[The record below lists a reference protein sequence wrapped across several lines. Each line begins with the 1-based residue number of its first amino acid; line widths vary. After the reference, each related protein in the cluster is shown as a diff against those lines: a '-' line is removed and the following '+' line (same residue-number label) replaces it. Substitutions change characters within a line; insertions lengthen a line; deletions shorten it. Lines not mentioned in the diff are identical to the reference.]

1 MANKKINISLGISAD
16 LNDFQKKI
24 EKLQSEFDQV
34 KFSDLSSEK
43 ISKVFDN
50 IQSRLK
56 KLQELTDKSPSLLGK
71 TDYKQAEK
79 EVGNLQTDISKLVRE
94 IQQLDTASK
103 EGKLK
108 ILPKGEQERLEKL
121 NEATK
126 KYLKTLSQESKRL
139 EDLEKKQNRLKQA
152 KSALAQLEQ
161 TKKSAKSKTPVDDRW
176 LKGKNTQLAKLQE
189 TLAVQKQTEEAVQ
202 SVYKAQGL
210 KGKKIGDTE
219 VNINGTITSLNKIR
233 EEAGETATKIAEMEQ
248 RIQQYI
254 SKSDLSQLNQ
264 DIKTQNDLIG
274 KLEEEIG
281 NLQTDNPTTALK
293 KLKTALEQAGVSME
307 DIGDLT
313 KKEDIEA
320 WLNNLN
326 TSALEKFRNGLQGV
340 EKATGEVQPELEKM
354 GKAVRD
360 SADDF
365 DAAER
370 AAQDLSTLKYQLM
383 DFFSVT
389 GAIQLFRRAIQ
400 SAFET
405 VKELDA
411 AMTEIAVVSDFSV
424 NDMWAQLP
432 RFTEQANE
440 LGMAIKDTYAATTL
454 YVQQG
459 LDLDKSMK
467 LATETLKMAAVAG
480 MDAANATD
488 AMTAALRGF
497 NMELDE
503 TSAKRINDVY
513 SELAAITASDTQ
525 EISTAMTKT
534 ASIAHSVNMEFE
546 TTAAFL
552 AQGIETTRE
561 AAETI
566 GTMLKT
572 VIGRFSEVKS
582 LYTEGQLTGQDEEGE
597 TIDVNKVQTALR
609 AAGISMNEF
618 LAGNEGLD
626 QVFLR
631 LSQRWNDLDILT
643 QRYIATQAAGSRQQS
658 RFIAIMQDYAKT
670 TELVNAAYDSTG
682 SGQRQFEKTLDSLAA
697 KLTKLKNAWDQF
709 TMGLA
714 NNEIIGVAVTL
725 LTDLLTAINGIIDG
739 ISGGNGLIKSVVT
752 LGAAFAG
759 LKAGGAIIDKILRTG
774 FIQRKIDAFNGNI
787 NSSSTTTTNANSIVQ
802 TRTFIQNGKT
812 SAKNWVQG
820 WKSAGGV
827 GGKKDFLVSS
837 FSNSLNKVGQS
848 FSVFS
853 SDIEKNLQNQVYSGL
868 GDISK
873 GIDKKLLGKDFSE
886 LNSLSAQLKL
896 GKISAEDFQNQLVTW
911 GVKEQEAA
919 KITKDYTN
927 QIALQQEKMQSLSQ
941 TGMALG
947 MSFTILGG
955 VISSVIPGA
964 EEFGKVLQTVGAAL
978 MGISMA
984 LPVVE
989 KGITWLSGVS
999 GVASKTLNIYVAAF
1013 AAIVA
1018 AVVAIVS
1025 LIKKNS
1031 PEAQLEKASK
1041 ATEKAKEMAEG
1052 TAQAYD
1058 DLLSKKSEFD
1068 KLTTSLETLT
1078 QGTLEWRKA
1087 LAEANNEVINL
1098 QKEFP
1103 ELEVSVDKATGQLK
1117 IDNWADVLEAQ
1128 AERVEATNKQLTM
1141 AQINENNKRLELTK
1155 KGIRSDK
1162 ELTPDEKASKQEA
1175 EKMKTES
1182 TNVALISSLISKY
1195 QTKANEGILQNL
1207 AETIFKDM
1215 TYEVE
1220 VKDARANGSNKS
1232 KVNTAHKETR
1242 TSNVYESKVNA
1253 EANKAVNSLSASQ
1266 RKTKAEEVF
1275 GKDAIANMKD
1285 EEIKSA
1291 LRDYEKGVAI
1301 ENITKKVAN
1310 LTPNQQELLNRI
1322 QGTYTGTKSGWN
1334 TAKEKI
1340 FSDEDAKIIQDILGL
1355 DNIQAVFDMAK
1366 SGTEAISANIKDIE
1380 TQFNEL
1386 GEDYSGS
1393 FLDQFSADNLSNIA
1407 SQVDEMS
1414 IKNAKAYLDA
1424 YSEALDGVKKE
1435 DKARLDNYL
1444 SSIDLSDAVQVFD
1457 AKEFMKNL
1465 GMDETQIEK
1474 FWATANAAVEPY
1486 ITSLEQV
1493 QSLNE
1498 RISKL
1503 GEVRNLVENG
1513 EKTFSSSNKES
1524 LVSAGF
1530 ADSDF
1535 LQTGIDEWTYIGKD
1549 NNDLLRQINE
1559 KVAQI
1564 GEHIVGNL
1572 QDSVER
1578 GKAYGTIIENNDK
1591 LGKNLATLAENGY
1604 EGTSFKSY
1612 ELKGMAELLGIAVEN
1627 LSDEGI
1633 AKKLIDAYNMYKNL
1647 GENEEA
1653 VRKELVNNASR
1664 QYDLTGDFGTF
1675 TGDLTTDEQDKII
1688 TAQLN
1693 KYNGAMEYYNKL
1705 VEEANYEGEH
1715 LSVQLADQ
1723 AIQLF
1728 KLQNQYKKTAGSID
1742 NYKDVLL
1749 QGESAG
1755 TDYYNALATTKTE
1768 LSTLFNVDKKLITDD
1783 FIQQYTQDIYNLA
1796 EGGEVGTQAFQ
1807 NLWEAMKQIKLDS
1820 MVEGL
1825 DFFIKDGKDVID
1837 DFSNWIEGLDPTI
1850 GIGTELSTE
1859 GLESGLVL
1867 LAQQAYNAGKDVQ
1880 TALAP
1885 AIAMLEELTGT
1896 KINVQYEEE
1905 EFDSGGRYISAKS
1918 MEGLLAQGW
1927 HVGKG
1932 GKLVRT
1938 KAITAVSASKAG
1950 SPYDKFVAP
1959 SVSSSGKSSSSGSSG
1974 SSGSEK
1980 KESTWEN
1987 PYDKLYNL
1995 TEEINEALRRREKLE
2010 KEYDRILE
2018 RRGSTFREL
2027 RKNYNAQ
2034 LQSLQK
2040 EIALQNQL
2048 RAGRLAQLNALSS
2061 ETYKGQDSDGNELIK
2076 SFADWGVTKYGSYN
2090 PNTGLLKIDWDAIDA
2105 VKDENLG
2112 SAIEAYISRL
2122 EELQGQ
2128 IEDIDTQIEDFKD
2141 KVTELQKEG
2150 MQDYLDFEQKVYD
2163 AIVNQQQQLI
2173 DNYQDLS
2180 DKINDSNSKILD
2192 SIQRSIDLQ
2201 RQIRDNTKTEEDIN
2215 EKEARLAY
2223 LRQDTSNGNLLEIKQ
2238 LEEEL
2243 ADDRQN
2249 YEDNLIDQQLERLTQ
2264 QNDDA
2269 QTARERQIDLMQKQL
2284 DYASKNG
2291 DFWNQTYDLLTSAF
2305 TESGEINLAS
2315 QVWELLK
2322 KDEGW
2327 KGMSKFGQLN
2337 WQEEISKAILAA
2349 SHGYANWNMYKAKEI
2364 DKNLVTSNGISLHY
2378 NGSNWVDSKGNIYN
2392 GVDYDSKIGGFTYSG
2407 MTKAPTPSG
2416 GGSSSS
2422 SGGRGAFSI
2431 GSRVK
2436 ADPNAI
2442 IYADS
2447 YGGGG
2452 GSQYYRN
2459 DPIYT
2464 ILDENNGYYLTRYHG
2479 VSGGYTGW
2487 FRKKDLTP
2495 YKTGGIA
2502 DFTGPAW
2509 LDGTKS
2515 NPELILNAR
2524 DTENFIAL
2532 KDILSSIMDRKGL
2545 QNNTQSVGD
2554 MYFNIDINVDEIS
2567 NDYDVEDLSKKI
2579 KQELTDS
2586 AMYRNVNLVNFIR

>member
-1 MANKKINISLGISAD
+1 MADKKINISLGISAD

-56 KLQELTDKSPSLLGK
+56 KLQELSDKSPSLLGK

-152 KSALAQLEQ
+152 QSALAQLEQ
-161 TKKSAKSKTPVDDRW
+161 TEKSAKSKRQVADSW
-176 LKGKNTQLAKLQE
+176 LKGLNTQLAKKQE
-189 TLAVQKQTEEAVQ
+189 TLAAQKQTEEAVQ
-202 SVYKAQGL
+202 SIYKAQGL

-219 VNINGTITSLNKIR
+219 VNINGTVTSLNQIR
-233 EEAGETATKIAEMEQ
+233 KEAGETATKIAEMEQ
-248 RIQQYI
+248 KIQQYI
-254 SKSDLSQLNQ
+254 SNSDFNQLNQ
-264 DIKTQNDLIG
+264 DIQAQKDLIV
-274 KLEEEIG
+274 KLKEEIG
-281 NLQTDNPTTALK
+281 KLQTDNSATALK

-320 WLNNLN
+320 WLSNLN
-326 TSALEKFRNGLQGV
+326 TSALEKFRSGLQGV
-340 EKATGEVQPELEKM
+340 KKATGEVQPELEKM
-354 GKAVRD
+354 GQSVRD

-459 LDLDKSMK
+459 LNLDKSMK

-503 TSAKRINDVY
+503 TSAQRVNDVY

-582 LYTEGQLTGQDEEGE
+582 LYTKGQLTGQDEEGE

-670 TELVNAAYDSTG
+670 TELVNAAYNSTG
-682 SGQRQFEKTLDSLAA
+682 SGQKQFEKTLDSLAS

-714 NNEIIGVAVTL
+714 NNEIIGAAVTL
-725 LTDLLTAINGIIDG
+725 LTGFLKAINGIIDG
-739 ISGGNGLIKSVVT
+739 ISGGNGLIKSVIT

-787 NSSSTTTTNANSIVQ
+787 SSSSTSTTTANSIVQ
-802 TRTFIQNGKT
+802 TRSFIQNGKA
-812 SAKNWVQG
+812 SAKNWIQG

-853 SDIEKNLQNQVYSGL
+853 SSMEKNLQNQVYSGL

-941 TGMALG
+941 TGIALG
-947 MSFTILGG
+947 MSLTILGG
-955 VISSVIPGA
+955 VISSAIPEA

-989 KGITWLSGVS
+989 KGITWLSGVLN
-999 GVASKTLNIYVAAF
+999 VASKTLNIYVAAF
-1013 AAIVA
+1013 AAVVTAVIVIA
-1018 AVVAIVS
+1018 T

-1031 PEAQLEKASK
+1031 PEAQLEKAAKATKKAQTAADEVSK
-1041 ATEKAKEMAEG
+1041 A
-1052 TAQAYD
+1052 YD
-1058 DLLSKKSEFD
+1058 ELTSKKGNLD
-1068 KLTTSLETLT
+1068 KLNTSLETLT
-1078 QGTLEWRKA
+1078 QGSLEWKKA
-1087 LAEANNEVINL
+1087 LLEVNNEILNL
-1098 QKEFP
+1098 KSQFP
-1103 ELEVSVDKATGQLK
+1103 ELEIAIDEATGKMSVSNWGDILKKQQEYLQSAQDNLIMTTLKQNKRQLEDDKQEIQNNKKLTEEQKKNQIEYKQASYTLSNKAQLQSLTAGGKNEAVSSFANLVLKDNLYDKDKDEHYSILDKYSSNAKSNIDTKYNSKAKRKTRYEELYGVGSAKNKDDSEIKEALINQSTMEQYRNQAEKISRLSDTNQTLVSAFSGNYTLNPEEMKKLLSTNISEKDKEAIAEALGVTPKQIEGMMGNARIEVFKGIKTLYKPFTDKK
-1117 IDNWADVLEAQ
+1117 IDTNLLSDLSYSQIQVLGDQVGE
-1128 AERVEATNKQLTM
+1128 M
-1141 AQINENNKRLELTK
+1141 
-1155 KGIRSDK
+1155 
-1162 ELTPDEKASKQEA
+1162 
-1175 EKMKTES
+1175 
-1182 TNVALISSLISKY
+1182 
-1195 QTKANEGILQNL
+1195 
-1207 AETIFKDM
+1207 
-1215 TYEVE
+1215 
-1220 VKDARANGSNKS
+1220 
-1232 KVNTAHKETR
+1232 
-1242 TSNVYESKVNA
+1242 
-1253 EANKAVNSLSASQ
+1253 
-1266 RKTKAEEVF
+1266 
-1275 GKDAIANMKD
+1275 
-1285 EEIKSA
+1285 
-1291 LRDYEKGVAI
+1291 
-1301 ENITKKVAN
+1301 
-1310 LTPNQQELLNRI
+1310 
-1322 QGTYTGTKSGWN
+1322 
-1334 TAKEKI
+1334 
-1340 FSDEDAKIIQDILGL
+1340 SDENATRYIEAF
-1355 DNIQAVFDMAK
+1355 N
-1366 SGTEAISANIKDIE
+1366 EAISGSKLE
-1380 TQFNEL
+1380 ENEQKQL
-1386 GEDYSGS
+1386 
-1393 FLDQFSADNLSNIA
+1393 
-1407 SQVDEMS
+1407 
-1414 IKNAKAYLDA
+1414 K
-1424 YSEALDGVKKE
+1424 
-1435 DKARLDNYL
+1435 NYL
-1444 SSIDLSDAVQVFD
+1444 SSIDLSDAVQVLD
-1457 AKEFMKNL
+1457 AKDFMKNL
-1465 GMDETQIEK
+1465 GMDEAQIEK
-1474 FWATANAAVEPY
+1474 FWATANTAVKPY

-1503 GEVRNLVENG
+1503 GGVRSLVENG
-1513 EKTFSSSNKES
+1513 EKTFSSSDKEN
-1524 LVSAGF
+1524 LVSTGF

-1549 NNDLLRQINE
+1549 SNDLLRQIDE
-1559 KVAQI
+1559 KVEQI
-1564 GEHIVGNL
+1564 EGTIVGGL
-1572 QDSVER
+1572 QESI
-1578 GKAYGTIIENNDK
+1578 KAGEEYQPIIESDK
-1591 LGKNLATLAENGY
+1591 ELRDDLELLKENGL
-1604 EGTSFKSY
+1604 EGTTFGENDGKR
-1612 ELKGMAELLGIAVEN
+1612 LKEMAEQLGIDITN
-1627 LSDEGI
+1627 LSVEGI
-1633 AKKLIDAYNMYKNL
+1633 ANKLIDAIKMVDNL
-1647 GENEEA
+1647 ASNKEA
-1653 VRKELVNNASR
+1653 VQSEQLNAASR
-1664 QYDLTGDFGTF
+1664 QYDLTGNFGIF
-1675 TGDLTTDEQDKII
+1675 TGKLTEDEQITI
-1688 TAQLN
+1688 MTAQLN
-1693 KYNGAMEYYNKL
+1693 KYNGAMEYYNQLKEKAGIDSDEFNL
-1705 VEEANYEGEH
+1705 K
-1715 LSVQLADQ
+1715 LADE
-1723 AIQLF
+1723 AVQLF
-1728 KLQNQYKKTAGSID
+1728 KLRKQYDKTAESID
-1742 NYKDVLL
+1742 GYRDVLL
-1749 QGESAG
+1749 QGKSAG
-1755 TDYYNALATTKTE
+1755 TEYYNALATAKTD
-1768 LSTLFNVDKKLITDD
+1768 LSTLFNVNKRLITDD
-1783 FIQQYTQDIYNLA
+1783 FIQQYAQDIYNLA
-1796 EGGEVGTQAFQ
+1796 EGGEAGAQAFN
-1807 NLWEAMKQIKLDS
+1807 NLNEALGHLAWEQA
-1820 MVEGL
+1820 
-1825 DFFIKDGKDVID
+1825 
-1837 DFSNWIEGLDPTI
+1837 SNNLKKAVGSSLEDIGFNVDQLVQYIEDLDPTLEVKYFSDTSPLI
-1850 GIGTELSTE
+1850 NLFSQIITSANQANKDAMAALNPLLLSIE
-1859 GLESGLVL
+1859 
-1867 LAQQAYNAGKDVQ
+1867 K
-1880 TALAP
+1880 
-1885 AIAMLEELTGT
+1885 LTGV
-1896 KINVQYEEE
+1896 KINLDYTYEYASPNVRSQAQ
-1905 EFDSGGRYISAKS
+1905 FDKAKAS
-1918 MEGLLAQGW
+1918 FEAQGW
-1927 HVGKG
+1927 EDIGNGMFRRVTGIKSS
-1932 GKLVRT
+1932 L
-1938 KAITAVSASKAG
+1938 SS
-1950 SPYDKFVAP
+1950 Y
-1959 SVSSSGKSSSSGSSG
+1959 SSSGGSSLEGAIIPSRNNSSGSSG
-1974 SSGSEK
+1974 SSSSEK

-2090 PNTGLLKIDWDAIDA
+2090 PNTGLLKIDWDAIDS

-2173 DNYQDLS
+2173 DDYQDLS

-2201 RQIRDNTKTEEDIN
+2201 RQIRDNTQTEEDIN

-2291 DFWNQTYDLLTSAF
+2291 DFWNQTYDLLTNAF

-2364 DKNLVTSNGISLHY
+2364 DKNLVTSDGLSLHY
-2378 NGSNWVDSKGNIYN
+2378 NGSNWVDNKGNIYS

-2416 GGSSSS
+2416 GGSSSG
-2422 SGGRGAFSI
+2422 SGGSGAFSI

-2436 ADPNAI
+2436 ADPDAV

-2487 FRKKDLTP
+2487 FRKKDLTA

-2515 NPELILNAR
+2515 SPELILNAR

-2554 MYFNIDINVDEIS
+2554 MYFNIDINVDELS

>member
-1 MANKKINISLGISAD
+1 MDKKIRISLDINTELGNIQSKMSQLQQQ
-16 LNDFQKKI
+16 LNKVQ
-24 EKLQSEFDQV
+24 LNGLSGRALV
-34 KFSDLSSEK
+34 SD
-43 ISKVFDN
+43 FDN
-50 IQSRLK
+50 IQNRIG
-56 KLQELTDKSPSLLGK
+56 KLQELADRPLTVKSDFSK
-71 TDYKQAEK
+71 AEK
-79 EVGNLQTDISKLVRE
+79 ETLSIQTAIKKLTKEVEQLQTASNKKKLELLPNDQKQKIEKANSALSTYEKSINKTIGKTNELKKAEKDLSSIQEELSRE
-94 IQQLDTASK
+94 QKKSLTSQSAIEAKTTN
-103 EGKLK
+103 
-108 ILPKGEQERLEKL
+108 LE
-121 NEATK
+121 NI
-126 KYLKTLSQESKRL
+126 
-139 EDLEKKQNRLKQA
+139 KKQLREANKLKQA
-152 KSALAQLEQ
+152 TAEAYKQ
-161 TKKSAKSKTPVDDRW
+161 
-176 LKGKNTQLAKLQE
+176 KGW
-189 TLAVQKQTEEAVQ
+189 
-202 SVYKAQGL
+202 S
-210 KGKKIGDTE
+210 TE
-219 VNINGTITSLNKIR
+219 VTGRKYQSSTKVDVDGQKVALKDITEKVIR
-233 EEAGETATKIAEMEQ
+233 LK
-248 RIQQYI
+248 
-254 SKSDLSQLNQ
+254 
-264 DIKTQNDLIG
+264 
-274 KLEEEIG
+274 EEE
-281 NLQTDNPTTALK
+281 T
-293 KLKTALEQAGVSME
+293 KLTN
-307 DIGDLT
+307 D
-313 KKEDIEA
+313 
-320 WLNNLN
+320 LNNLTTSEKINEINQRLKVQNETVDTLTAQWKELNLAEKSKAFN
-326 TSALEKFRNGLQGV
+326 TLKEAAQQLGISLEGIGGVDDVETLINRFQQLEKNGIDAVDTALRQLKTEIKSTTPSLDQISDKVNQAGD
-340 EKATGEVQPELEKM
+340 EFDLASQKAQEFANLKSQV
-354 GKAVRD
+354 
-360 SADDF
+360 
-365 DAAER
+365 
-370 AAQDLSTLKYQLM
+370 LS
-383 DFFSVT
+383 FFTIT
-389 GAIQLFRRAIQ
+389 GAIQLFQRAVQ

-405 VKELDA
+405 VKELDE

-424 NDMWAQLP
+424 GDMWKQLP
-432 RFTEQANE
+432 KFTEQANQ
-440 LGMAIKDTYAATTL
+440 LGKSIRDVYGATTL

-459 LDLDKSMK
+459 LDLNNSLK
-467 LATETLKMAAVAG
+467 LANETLKMAAVAG
-480 MDAANATD
+480 IDTKDATD
-488 AMTAALRGF
+488 AMTSALRGF
-497 NMELDE
+497 NMELSE
-503 TSAKRINDVY
+503 TSAQKINDVY
-513 SELAAITASDTQ
+513 SELAAISAADTQ
-525 EISTAMTKT
+525 EISTAMSKV
-534 ASIAHSVNMEFE
+534 ASLAHNVNMEFE
-546 TTAAFL
+546 TTASFL
-552 AQGIETTRE
+552 TQGIEATRE
-561 AAETI
+561 APETI
-566 GTMLKT
+566 GTALKT
-572 VIGRFSEVKS
+572 VIARFAEVKS
-582 LYTEGQLTGQDEEGE
+582 LVTKGQLTGADEEGE
-597 TIDVNKVQTALR
+597 VINVNKVQTALR
-609 AAGISMNEF
+609 SAGISMTAF
-618 LAGNEGLD
+618 LKGEEGLD
-626 QVFLR
+626 QVLLK
-631 LSQRWNDLDILT
+631 LSSRWNDLDVLT
-643 QRYIATQAAGSRQQS
+643 QRYIATMAAGSRQQS
-658 RFIAIMQDYAKT
+658 RFIAMMDNYAKT
-670 TELVNAAYDSTG
+670 TELVNSAYNSAG
-682 SGQRQFEKTLDSLAA
+682 SGQRQFEKTLESLAA
-697 KLTKLKNAWDQF
+697 KLTKLKNAWDEF
-709 TMGLA
+709 AMGLT
-714 NNEIIGVAVTL
+714 NNVIIKGAIDTL
-725 LTDLLTAINGIIDG
+725 TVLLTAVNKLIDG
-739 ISGGNGLIKSVVT
+739 LSGGQGLIKSVMT
-752 LGAAFAG
+752 LGAVWGG
-759 LKAGGAIIDKILRTG
+759 LKLGGNLVDKAL
-774 FIQRKIDAFNGNI
+774 A
-787 NSSSTTTTNANSIVQ
+787 S
-802 TRTFIQNGKT
+802 
-812 SAKNWVQG
+812 NWVQNKIKLTKG
-820 WKSAGGV
+820 DSETVANIRGTNTERTSYYQKGV
-827 GGKKDFLVSS
+827 NMANEFQRGF
-837 FSNSLNKVGQS
+837 QS
-848 FSVFS
+848 FKA
-853 SDIEKNLQNQVYSGL
+853 SDRKSGFFL
-868 GDISK
+868 ENVL
-873 GIDKKLLGKDFSE
+873 GIDTKNNQIKKE
-886 LNSLSAQLKL
+886 LAKNVEDIKQDIAGSQEDYTMGYMAVPEDLDDQLTELDRKY
-896 GKISAEDFQNQLVTW
+896 KKNAISAEEYENSLISLGASQESAKARLSAFD
-911 GVKEQEAA
+911 KEQKKVHVNTQKLGTATTVVGGA
-919 KITKDYTN
+919 F
-927 QIALQQEKMQSLSQ
+927 
-941 TGMALG
+941 MALAG
-947 MSFTILGG
+947 IFSMFGEKGQKVASVLATIGG
-955 VISSVIPGA
+955 VLVVIGQAIPAISQAYLALKATHPELLAIS
-964 EEFGKVLQTVGAAL
+964 AAL
-978 MGISMA
+978 AVIAGLVAVTLVSM
-984 LPVVE
+984 
-989 KGITWLSGVS
+989 KQ
-999 GVASKTLNIYVAAF
+999 
-1013 AAIVA
+1013 
-1018 AVVAIVS
+1018 
-1025 LIKKNS
+1025 NS

-1052 TAQAYD
+1052 AAQAYD

-1141 AQINENNKRLELTK
+1141 AQINENNKRLNVTRAD
-1155 KGIRSDK
+1155 ISSDK
-1162 ELTPDEKASKQEA
+1162 ELTPDEKASKKEA

-1182 TNVALISSLISKY
+1182 TNVALINSLISKY

-1207 AETIFKDM
+1207 AETIFKDI

-1220 VKDARANGSNKS
+1220 VKDTRGNGSNKS
-1232 KVNTAHKETR
+1232 KANTTHKETR
-1242 TSNVYESKVNA
+1242 TSNVYENKVNA
-1253 EANKAVNSLSASQ
+1253 DANKAVNSLSASQ
-1266 RKTKAEEVF
+1266 RKTKAEGIF
-1275 GKDAIANMKD
+1275 GKDAVANMKD

-1310 LTPNQQELLNRI
+1310 LTPDQQELLKRI
-1322 QGTYTGTKSGWN
+1322 QGTYTGTKSDWN

-1340 FSDEDAKIIQDILGL
+1340 FNDEDAKIIQDILGL

-1366 SGTEAISANIKDIE
+1366 SGTEAISTNIANIE
-1380 TQFNEL
+1380 TQFNRL
-1386 GEDYSGS
+1386 GKDYSGS
-1393 FLDQFSADNLSNIA
+1393 FLDQFSADSLSNIA
-1407 SQVDEMS
+1407 SQVEEMS
-1414 IKNAKAYLDA
+1414 TKSAKAYLDA
-1424 YSEALDGVKKE
+1424 YSEALNGVEKE
-1435 DKARLDNYL
+1435 DRTRLDNYL
-1444 SSIDLSDAVQVFD
+1444 SSIDLSDAVQVLD

-1465 GMDETQIEK
+1465 GMDEAQIEK
-1474 FWATANAAVEPY
+1474 FWATANTAVKPY

-1503 GEVRNLVENG
+1503 GEVRSLVESG
-1513 EKTFSSSNKES
+1513 EKTFSSSDKES
-1524 LVSAGF
+1524 LVSTGF
-1530 ADSDF
+1530 ADNDF

-1549 NNDLLRQINE
+1549 SNDLLRQIDE
-1559 KVAQI
+1559 KVGQI
-1564 GEHIVGNL
+1564 GETIVGGL
-1572 QDSVER
+1572 EDSIEA
-1578 GKAYGTIIENNDK
+1578 GEKYQPIIEADK
-1591 LGKNLATLAENGY
+1591 ELRDDLELLKENGL
-1604 EGTSFKSY
+1604 EGTTFGEDDGKR
-1612 ELKGMAELLGIAVEN
+1612 LKEMAEQLGIDTIN
-1627 LSDEGI
+1627 LSAEGI
-1633 AKKLIDAYNMYKNL
+1633 ANKLIDAITMVDNL
-1647 GENEEA
+1647 ASNKEA
-1653 VRKELVNNASR
+1653 AQSEKLNAASR
-1664 QYDLTGDFGTF
+1664 QYDLTGNFGTF
-1675 TGDLTTDEQDKII
+1675 TGSLDEDEQITI
-1688 TAQLN
+1688 MTAQLN
-1693 KYNGAMEYYNKL
+1693 KYSGAMEYYNQLKEKAGIDSDDFNL
-1705 VEEANYEGEH
+1705 K
-1715 LSVQLADQ
+1715 LADE
-1723 AIQLF
+1723 AVQLF
-1728 KLQNQYKKTAGSID
+1728 KLQNQYKKTANSID
-1742 NYKDVLL
+1742 SYKDALL
-1749 QGESAG
+1749 QGKDAG
-1755 TDYYNALATTKTE
+1755 TDYYNALATAKTD
-1768 LSTLFNVDKKLITDD
+1768 LSTLFNVDKGLLTDD
-1783 FIQQYTQDIYNLA
+1783 FIKQYAQDIYNLA
-1796 EGGEVGTQAFQ
+1796 EGGEVGTQAFN
-1807 NLWEAMKQIKLDS
+1807 NLNEALGHLAWEQA
-1820 MVEGL
+1820 
-1825 DFFIKDGKDVID
+1825 
-1837 DFSNWIEGLDPTI
+1837 SNNLKEAVGSSLEDIGFNVDQLVQYIEDLDPTLEVKYFSDTSSLI
-1850 GIGTELSTE
+1850 NLFSQIITSANQANKDAMAELSP
-1859 GLESGLVL
+1859 LL
-1867 LAQQAYNAGKDVQ
+1867 LAIEK
-1880 TALAP
+1880 
-1885 AIAMLEELTGT
+1885 LTGV
-1896 KINVQYEEE
+1896 KINLDYTYEYASPNVRSQAQ
-1905 EFDSGGRYISAKS
+1905 FDKAKAS
-1918 MEGLLAQGW
+1918 FEAQGW
-1927 HVGKG
+1927 EDIGNGMFRRVTGIKSS
-1932 GKLVRT
+1932 T
-1938 KAITAVSASKAG
+1938 SS
-1950 SPYDKFVAP
+1950 Y
-1959 SVSSSGKSSSSGSSG
+1959 SSSGGSSLEGATLPSRNNSSGSSG
-1974 SSGSEK
+1974 SSSGSEK

-2090 PNTGLLKIDWDAIDA
+2090 PNTGLLKIDWDAIDS

-2112 SAIEAYISRL
+2112 GAIEAYISRL

-2173 DNYQDLS
+2173 DDYQDLS

-2452 GSQYYRN
+2452 GSQYYKN

-2545 QNNTQSVGD
+2545 QNNAQSVGD

-2567 NDYDVEDLSKKI
+2567 NDYDVENLSKKI

>member
-1 MANKKINISLGISAD
+1 MADKKINISLGISAD

-108 ILPKGEQERLEKL
+108 ILPKGERERLEKL

-139 EDLEKKQNRLKQA
+139 EDLEKKQNKLKQA
-152 KSALAQLEQ
+152 QSALAQLEQ
-161 TKKSAKSKTPVDDRW
+161 TKKSAKSKKEVADSY
-176 LKGKNTQLAKLQE
+176 LKGLNTQLAKKQE
-189 TLAVQKQTEEAVQ
+189 ALAAQKQTEEAVQ
-202 SVYKAQGL
+202 SIYKAQGL

-219 VNINGTITSLNKIR
+219 VNINGTVTSLNKIR
-233 EEAGETATKIAEMEQ
+233 EEAGKTATEIAEMEQ

-254 SKSDLSQLNQ
+254 SKSDFNQLNQ
-264 DIKTQNDLIG
+264 DIQAQKDLIV

-281 NLQTDNPTTALK
+281 KLQTDNPTTALK

-320 WLNNLN
+320 WLSNLN

-354 GKAVRD
+354 GKSVRE

-670 TELVNAAYDSTG
+670 TELVNAAYNSTG
-682 SGQRQFEKTLDSLAA
+682 SGQRQFEKTLDSLAS

-714 NNEIIGVAVTL
+714 NNEIIGAAVIL

-787 NSSSTTTTNANSIVQ
+787 SSSSTSTTTANSVVQ
-802 TRTFIQNGKT
+802 TRTFIQNGKA
-812 SAKNWVQG
+812 SAKNWIQG

-853 SDIEKNLQNQVYSGL
+853 SDMEKNLQNQVYSGL

-941 TGMALG
+941 TGIALG

-989 KGITWLSGVS
+989 KGITWLSGILD
-999 GVASKTLNIYVAAF
+999 VAPKTLNIYVAAF

-1052 TAQAYD
+1052 ATQAYD
-1058 DLLSKKSEFD
+1058 ELLNKKSEFD

-1155 KGIRSDK
+1155 KGISNDK
-1162 ELTPDEKASKQEA
+1162 ELTPDEKASKKEA

-1195 QTKANEGILQNL
+1195 QTKANEDILQNL
-1207 AETIFKDM
+1207 AETIFKDI

-1220 VKDARANGSNKS
+1220 VNDTRGNGSNKS
-1232 KVNTAHKETR
+1232 KANTTHKETR

-1253 EANKAVNSLSASQ
+1253 DANKAVNSLSASQ
-1266 RKTKAEEVF
+1266 RKTKAEGVF
-1275 GKDAIANMKD
+1275 GKDAVANMKD

-1291 LRDYEKGVAI
+1291 LRDYEKGIAI
-1301 ENITKKVAN
+1301 ENITKQVAN

-1340 FSDEDAKIIQDILGL
+1340 FSDEDAKVIQDILGL
-1355 DNIQAVFDMAK
+1355 DNTQAVLDMAE
-1366 SGTEAISANIKDIE
+1366 SGTTAISANIDNIE
-1380 TQFNEL
+1380 SQFERF
-1386 GEDYSGS
+1386 GEKYTSS

-1407 SQVDEMS
+1407 SQVEEMS
-1414 IKNAKAYLDA
+1414 TESAKAYLDA
-1424 YSEALDGVKKE
+1424 YSEALNGVEKE
-1435 DKARLDNYL
+1435 DRARLDNYL
-1444 SSIDLSDAVQVFD
+1444 SSIDLSDAVQVLD

-1465 GMDETQIEK
+1465 GMDESQIAK
-1474 FWATANAAVEPY
+1474 FWAAANTAVEPY
-1486 ITSLEQV
+1486 IISLEQV

-1535 LQTGIDEWTYIGKD
+1535 LQTGIDEWTYVGKD

-1564 GEHIVGNL
+1564 GEHIIGNL
-1572 QDSVER
+1572 QDSVEK
-1578 GKAYGTIIENNDK
+1578 GKAYSTIIENNDK
-1591 LGKNLATLAENGY
+1591 LGKSLATLAENGY
-1604 EGTSFKSY
+1604 EGTNFESA
-1612 ELKGMAELLGIAVEN
+1612 ELKEMAGTLGIAVEK

-1653 VRKELVNNASR
+1653 VRRELVNNASR
-1664 QYDLTGDFGTF
+1664 QYDLTGDFGTY
-1675 TGDLTTDEQDKII
+1675 TGNLTSKEQQDIME
-1688 TAQLN
+1688 AQLVKN
-1693 KYNGAMEYYNKL
+1693 TGAMELYNKL
-1705 VEEANYEGEH
+1705 KAEANDTSKELNVE
-1715 LSVQLADQ
+1715 LADE
-1723 AIQLF
+1723 AIQLV
-1728 KLQNQYKKTAGSID
+1728 KLTDHYKVAAKKVGDYRDALI
-1742 NYKDVLL
+1742 

-1755 TDYYNALATTKTE
+1755 TDFFAALDNAKSD
-1768 LSTLFNVDKKLITDD
+1768 LSTLFNVDKKLITED

-1807 NLWEAMKQIKLDS
+1807 NLWKAMKQIKLDS
-1820 MVEGL
+1820 MIEGL
-1825 DFFIKDGKDVID
+1825 DFFIKDGEDVVD
-1837 DFSNWIEGLDPTI
+1837 DFSNWIEGVDPTI
-1850 GIGTELSTE
+1850 EVGTELSTE

-1885 AIAMLEELTGT
+1885 AVEMLEELTGT
-1896 KINVQYEEE
+1896 KINIKYEEE

-1938 KAITAVSASKAG
+1938 KAITAVSAFKART
-1950 SPYDKFVAP
+1950 PYNEFVAP
-1959 SVSSSGKSSSSGSSG
+1959 PISSSGKSSSGGGSS
-1974 SSGSEK
+1974 SEK

-2010 KEYDRILE
+2010 REYDRILE

-2061 ETYKGQDSDGNELIK
+2061 ETYKGQDSEGNELIK

-2315 QVWELLK
+2315 QVWDLLK

-2422 SGGRGAFSI
+2422 SGGSGAFSI

-2532 KDILSSIMDRKGL
+2532 KDILSSIMDRRGL

-2567 NDYDVEDLSKKI
+2567 NDYDVENLSKKI

>member
-1 MANKKINISLGISAD
+1 MADKKINISLGISAD

-24 EKLQSEFDQV
+24 EKLQNEFDQV

-189 TLAVQKQTEEAVQ
+189 TLDAQKQTEEAVQ
-202 SVYKAQGL
+202 SIYKAQGL

-219 VNINGTITSLNKIR
+219 VNINGTVTSLNKIR

-264 DIKTQNDLIG
+264 DIKTQNDLIA

-281 NLQTDNPTTALK
+281 KLQTDNPTTALK

-326 TSALEKFRNGLQGV
+326 TSALEKFRNGLKGV

-354 GKAVRD
+354 GKSVRD

-714 NNEIIGVAVTL
+714 NNEIIGGVVTL

-802 TRTFIQNGKT
+802 TRTFIQNGKI

-853 SDIEKNLQNQVYSGL
+853 SDMERNLQDQVYSGL

-984 LPVVE
+984 LPAVE

-999 GVASKTLNIYVAAF
+999 GIASKTLNIYVAAF

-1052 TAQAYD
+1052 AAQAYD

-1087 LAEANNEVINL
+1087 LAEANNEVLNL

-1155 KGIRSDK
+1155 KGISNDK
-1162 ELTPDEKASKQEA
+1162 ELTPDEKASKKEA

-1195 QTKANEGILQNL
+1195 QTKANEDILQNL
-1207 AETIFKDM
+1207 AETIFKDI

-1220 VKDARANGSNKS
+1220 VKDTRGNGSNKS
-1232 KVNTAHKETR
+1232 KANTTNKETR

-1275 GKDAIANMKD
+1275 GKDAVANMKD

-1291 LRDYEKGVAI
+1291 LRDYEKGIAI
-1301 ENITKKVAN
+1301 ENITKQVAN

-1355 DNIQAVFDMAK
+1355 DNTQAVFDMAK
-1366 SGTEAISANIKDIE
+1366 SGTEAISTNIANIE
-1380 TQFNEL
+1380 TQFNRL
-1386 GEDYSGS
+1386 DKDYSGS

-1407 SQVDEMS
+1407 SQVEEMS
-1414 IKNAKAYLDA
+1414 TKSAKAYLDA
-1424 YSEALDGVKKE
+1424 YSEALNGVEKE
-1435 DKARLDNYL
+1435 DRTRLDNYL
-1444 SSIDLSDAVQVFD
+1444 SSIDLSDAVQVLD

-1465 GMDETQIEK
+1465 GMDETQIKK

-1535 LQTGIDEWTYIGKD
+1535 LQTGIDEWTYVGKD

-1572 QDSVER
+1572 QDSVEK
-1578 GKAYGTIIENNDK
+1578 GKEYGTIIENNDK
-1591 LGKNLATLAENGY
+1591 LGKSLATLAENGY
-1604 EGTSFKSY
+1604 EGTNFKSA
-1612 ELKGMAELLGIAVEN
+1612 ELKGMAETLGIAVEN

-1653 VRKELVNNASR
+1653 VRRELVNNASR
-1664 QYDLTGDFGTF
+1664 QYDLTGNFGTF
-1675 TGDLTTDEQDKII
+1675 TGDLTQDEQDKIM

-1705 VEEANYEGEH
+1705 VEEANYKGEH
-1715 LSVQLADQ
+1715 LSVQLANQ

-1728 KLQNQYKKTAGSID
+1728 KLQNQYKKTAESID
-1742 NYKDVLL
+1742 KYKDALL

-1755 TDYYNALATTKTE
+1755 TDYYNALATAKTD

-1796 EGGEVGTQAFQ
+1796 EGGEVGTQAFN
-1807 NLWEAMKQIKLDS
+1807 NLHEALKQLSFDNLKNQLQQAGVDISKFAS
-1820 MVEGL
+1820 W
-1825 DFFIKDGKDVID
+1825 ID
-1837 DFSNWIEGLDPTI
+1837 EFDPTLEVKTLADTS
-1850 GIGTELSTE
+1850 GIVSAFNQVINWSSLTQKTAMSKLLPLKKL
-1859 GLESGLVL
+1859 LE
-1867 LAQQAYNAGKDVQ
+1867 Q
-1880 TALAP
+1880 
-1885 AIAMLEELTGT
+1885 LTGT
-1896 KINVQYEEE
+1896 KISFEYEYEYRTTKNAVPPGVE
-1905 EFDSGGRYISAKS
+1905 VLGGF
-1918 MEGLLAQGW
+1918 
-1927 HVGKG
+1927 G
-1932 GKLVRT
+1932 GKTYYRKIT
-1938 KAITAVSASKAG
+1938 GIKAINYTNDTDVEDFAAPPL
-1950 SPYDKFVAP
+1950 SPP
-1959 SVSSSGKSSSSGSSG
+1959 SSGPSGSSG
-1974 SSGSEK
+1974 SSSEK

-2090 PNTGLLKIDWDAIDA
+2090 PNTGLLKIDWDAIDS

-2112 SAIEAYISRL
+2112 GAIEAYISRL

-2422 SGGRGAFSI
+2422 SGGKGAFSI

-2452 GSQYYRN
+2452 GSQYYKN

-2567 NDYDVEDLSKKI
+2567 NDYDVENLSRKI

>member
-1 MANKKINISLGISAD
+1 MADKKINISLGISAD

-24 EKLQSEFDQV
+24 EKLQREFDQV

-139 EDLEKKQNRLKQA
+139 EDLEKKQNKLKQA
-152 KSALAQLEQ
+152 QSALAQLEQ
-161 TKKSAKSKTPVDDRW
+161 TKKSAKSKKEVADSY
-176 LKGKNTQLAKLQE
+176 LKGLNTQLARKQE
-189 TLAVQKQTEEAVQ
+189 TLAAQKQTEEAVQ
-202 SVYKAQGL
+202 SIYKAQGL

-219 VNINGTITSLNKIR
+219 VNINGTVTSLNQIR
-233 EEAGETATKIAEMEQ
+233 KEAGKTATEIAAMEQ
-248 RIQQYI
+248 KIQQYI
-254 SKSDLSQLNQ
+254 SKSDFNQLNQ
-264 DIKTQNDLIG
+264 DIQAQRDLIV
-274 KLEEEIG
+274 KLEEEVG
-281 NLQTDNPTTALK
+281 KLQTDNPTTALK

-320 WLNNLN
+320 WLSNLN
-326 TSALEKFRNGLQGV
+326 TSALEKFRSGLQGV

-354 GKAVRD
+354 GQSVRD

-459 LDLDKSMK
+459 LDLDKSIK

-503 TSAKRINDVY
+503 TSAQRVNDVY

-670 TELVNAAYDSTG
+670 TELVNAAYNSTG
-682 SGQRQFEKTLDSLAA
+682 SGQKQFEKTLDSLAS

-714 NNEIIGVAVTL
+714 NNEIIGAAVTL
-725 LTDLLTAINGIIDG
+725 LTGLLTTINGIIDG

-787 NSSSTTTTNANSIVQ
+787 SNSSTSTTTANSIVQ
-802 TRTFIQNGKT
+802 TRSFIQNGKT
-812 SAKNWVQG
+812 SAKNWIQG

-853 SDIEKNLQNQVYSGL
+853 SGMEENLQNQVYSGL

-941 TGMALG
+941 TGTALG
-947 MSFTILGG
+947 MSLIILGG

-964 EEFGKVLQTVGAAL
+964 EELGKVLQTVGAAL

-984 LPVVE
+984 LPAVE
-989 KGITWLSGVS
+989 KGITWLSGVLNI
-999 GVASKTLNIYVAAF
+999 ASKTLNIYVAAF
-1013 AAIVA
+1013 AAVVAAAIAIVA
-1018 AVVAIVS
+1018 

-1031 PEAQLEKASK
+1031 PEAKLEKAAK
-1041 ATEKAKEMAEG
+1041 ATEKAQ
-1052 TAQAYD
+1052 TAADEASKAYD
-1058 DLLSKKSEFD
+1058 ELTSKKENLD
-1068 KLTTSLETLT
+1068 KLNTSLETLT
-1078 QGTLEWRKA
+1078 QGSLEWKKA
-1087 LAEANNEVINL
+1087 LLEVNNEILNL
-1098 QKEFP
+1098 KSQFP
-1103 ELEVSVDKATGQLK
+1103 ELEIVIDETTGKMLVSNWGDILKKQQEYLQSAQDNLIIATLEQNKRQLEVDKQEIQNNKDLTEEQKKNQIEYKQASYALSNKAQLQSLTAGEKNEVVSSFANLALKDNLYDNNKDKYYSILDKYRSNAESNINTKYNSKSERKARYEELYGVGSTEKKDDSEIKEALINQSAMEQYRNQAEKISQLSGTNQTLVSAFSGNYTLNPEEMKKLLSTTISEEDKKAIAEALGVTPEQVKAMMDNARIEVAKGIKTLYKPFTDKKIDTNLLSDLSYSQIQVLGDQIGEMSDENAIRYIEAFNEAVSDSKLGENEQKQLK
-1117 IDNWADVLEAQ
+1117 
-1128 AERVEATNKQLTM
+1128 
-1141 AQINENNKRLELTK
+1141 
-1155 KGIRSDK
+1155 
-1162 ELTPDEKASKQEA
+1162 
-1175 EKMKTES
+1175 
-1182 TNVALISSLISKY
+1182 
-1195 QTKANEGILQNL
+1195 
-1207 AETIFKDM
+1207 
-1215 TYEVE
+1215 
-1220 VKDARANGSNKS
+1220 
-1232 KVNTAHKETR
+1232 
-1242 TSNVYESKVNA
+1242 
-1253 EANKAVNSLSASQ
+1253 
-1266 RKTKAEEVF
+1266 
-1275 GKDAIANMKD
+1275 
-1285 EEIKSA
+1285 
-1291 LRDYEKGVAI
+1291 
-1301 ENITKKVAN
+1301 
-1310 LTPNQQELLNRI
+1310 
-1322 QGTYTGTKSGWN
+1322 
-1334 TAKEKI
+1334 
-1340 FSDEDAKIIQDILGL
+1340 
-1355 DNIQAVFDMAK
+1355 
-1366 SGTEAISANIKDIE
+1366 
-1380 TQFNEL
+1380 
-1386 GEDYSGS
+1386 
-1393 FLDQFSADNLSNIA
+1393 
-1407 SQVDEMS
+1407 
-1414 IKNAKAYLDA
+1414 
-1424 YSEALDGVKKE
+1424 
-1435 DKARLDNYL
+1435 NYL
-1444 SSIDLSDAVQVFD
+1444 SSIDLSDAVQVLN

-1474 FWATANAAVEPY
+1474 FWATANTAVKPY

-1513 EKTFSSSNKES
+1513 EKTFSSTNKES
-1524 LVSAGF
+1524 LVNAGF

-1535 LQTGIDEWTYIGKD
+1535 LQTGIDEWTYVGKD
-1549 NNDLLRQINE
+1549 SNDLLRQINE

-1564 GEHIVGNL
+1564 GDHIVGNL
-1572 QDSVER
+1572 QDSVEK
-1578 GKAYGTIIENNDK
+1578 GKEYGAIIESDDD
-1591 LGKNLATLAENGY
+1591 LGKKLATLAENGY
-1604 EGTSFKSY
+1604 EGTNFKSA
-1612 ELKGMAELLGIAVEN
+1612 ELKEMAETLGIAVEN
-1627 LSDEGI
+1627 LSNEGI
-1633 AKKLIDAYNMYKNL
+1633 ANKLIDAYNMYKNL

-1653 VRKELVNNASR
+1653 VRRELVNNASR
-1664 QYDLTGDFGTF
+1664 QYDLTGNFGTF
-1675 TGDLTTDEQDKII
+1675 TGDITEDEQITI
-1688 TAQLN
+1688 MTAQLN
-1693 KYNGAMEYYNKL
+1693 KYNGAMEYYEKL
-1705 VEEANYEGEH
+1705 KAEAGKTSNDFNLKLANEA
-1715 LSVQLADQ
+1715 VQL
-1723 AIQLF
+1723 F
-1728 KLQNQYKKTAGSID
+1728 ELQNQYKKTAGSID
-1742 NYKDVLL
+1742 NYKDALL
-1749 QGESAG
+1749 QGKSAG
-1755 TDYYNALATTKTE
+1755 TDYYNALATAKTD
-1768 LSTLFNVDKKLITDD
+1768 LSTLFNIDKGLISDK
-1783 FIQQYTQDIYNLA
+1783 FIQQYAQNIYNLA
-1796 EGGEVGTQAFQ
+1796 EGGEVGTQAFN
-1807 NLWEAMKQIKLDS
+1807 NLNEALGHLAWEQA
-1820 MVEGL
+1820 
-1825 DFFIKDGKDVID
+1825 
-1837 DFSNWIEGLDPTI
+1837 SNNLKKAVGYSLEDIELTVDQLAQYIEDLDPTLEVKLFSDTSPLI
-1850 GIGTELSTE
+1850 NLFGQIIASANQANKDAMAALSP
-1859 GLESGLVL
+1859 L
-1867 LAQQAYNAGKDVQ
+1867 LLSIEK
-1880 TALAP
+1880 
-1885 AIAMLEELTGT
+1885 LTGV
-1896 KINVQYEEE
+1896 KINLDYTYEYASPNVRSQAQ
-1905 EFDSGGRYISAKS
+1905 FDKAKAS
-1918 MEGLLAQGW
+1918 FEAQGW
-1927 HVGKG
+1927 EDIGNGMFRRVTG
-1932 GKLVRT
+1932 
-1938 KAITAVSASKAG
+1938 I
-1950 SPYDKFVAP
+1950 
-1959 SVSSSGKSSSSGSSG
+1959 KSSSSSYSSSGGSSLEGTTLPSRNNSSGPSG
-1974 SSGSEK
+1974 SSSSEK

-2018 RRGSTFREL
+2018 RRGSTFQEL

-2090 PNTGLLKIDWDAIDA
+2090 PNTGLLKIDWDAIDD

-2173 DNYQDLS
+2173 DDYQDLS

-2201 RQIRDNTKTEEDIN
+2201 RQIRDNTQTEEDVN

-2249 YEDNLIDQQLERLTQ
+2249 YEDSLIDQQLERLTQ

-2291 DFWNQTYDLLTSAF
+2291 DFWNQTYEL
-2305 TESGEINLAS
+2305 LAS
-2315 QVWELLK
+2315 GFSADGNLNQASQLWNLLQ

-2349 SHGYANWNMYKAKEI
+2349 SQGYANWNMYKAEKV
-2364 DKNLVTSNGISLHY
+2364 DKSLTMKNGLTLTY
-2378 NGSNWVDSKGNIYN
+2378 DGKNWKDSSGNIYN
-2392 GVDYDSKIGGFTYSG
+2392 GVDYDSTIGDFTYTG
-2407 MTKAPTPSG
+2407 RTDVTPPKNNSEN
-2416 GGSSSS
+2416 SNNSNKKISV
-2422 SGGRGAFSI
+2422 
-2431 GSRVK
+2431 GSRVR
-2436 ADPNAI
+2436 ANSNSL

-2452 GSQYYRN
+2452 AHQYYAN

-2464 ILDENNGYYLTRYHG
+2464 VLDENNGYYLTRYHKLG
-2479 VSGGYTGW
+2479 SGYTGW
-2487 FRKKDLTP
+2487 FRKKDLTA

-2515 NPELILNAR
+2515 SPELILNAR

-2532 KDILSSIMDRKGL
+2532 KDILSSVMNKKGL
-2545 QNNTQSVGD
+2545 SNNAQSVGD
-2554 MYFNIDINVDEIS
+2554 MYFNIDINVDELS

>member
-1 MANKKINISLGISAD
+1 MADKKINISLGISAD

-24 EKLQSEFDQV
+24 EKLQSEFDKV

-50 IQSRLK
+50 IQTRLK

-79 EVGNLQTDISKLVRE
+79 EIGNLQTDISKLVRE

-152 KSALAQLEQ
+152 QSALAQLEQ
-161 TKKSAKSKTPVDDRW
+161 TQKSAKSKREVADSW
-176 LKGKNTQLAKLQE
+176 LKGLNTQLAKKQE
-189 TLAVQKQTEEAVQ
+189 ILAAQKQTEEAVQ
-202 SVYKAQGL
+202 SIYKAQGL

-219 VNINGTITSLNKIR
+219 VNINGTVTSLNQIR
-233 EEAGETATKIAEMEQ
+233 KEAGETATKIAEMEQ

-254 SKSDLSQLNQ
+254 SKSDFNQLNQ
-264 DIKTQNDLIG
+264 DIQAQRDLIV

-281 NLQTDNPTTALK
+281 KLQTDNPTTALK

-320 WLNNLN
+320 WLSNLN

-354 GKAVRD
+354 GQSVRD

-503 TSAKRINDVY
+503 TSAQRVNDVY

-631 LSQRWNDLDILT
+631 LSKRWNDLDILT

-670 TELVNAAYDSTG
+670 TELVNAAYNSTG
-682 SGQRQFEKTLDSLAA
+682 SGQKQFEKTLDSLAS

-714 NNEIIGVAVTL
+714 NNEIIGAAVTL
-725 LTDLLTAINGIIDG
+725 LTGLLTAINGIIDG

-787 NSSSTTTTNANSIVQ
+787 NSSSATTATPNSVVQ

-812 SAKNWVQG
+812 SAKNWIQG

-853 SDIEKNLQNQVYSGL
+853 TNMEKDLLKQVYS
-868 GDISK
+868 SK
-873 GIDKKLLGKDFSE
+873 GLSYSMTDNEILKSDFSKI
-886 LNSLSAQLKL
+886 NSLSAQLKL
-896 GKISAEDFQNQLVTW
+896 GKISAEDFSNQLRIW
-911 GVKEQEAA
+911 GVSEQDAM
-919 KITKDYTN
+919 KITGDYTN
-927 QIALQQEKMQSLSQ
+927 QITLQQKKMESLSQ
-941 TGMALG
+941 TGTALG

-984 LPVVE
+984 LPAVE
-989 KGITWLSGVS
+989 KGITWLSGIS
-999 GVASKTLNIYVAAF
+999 GVAPKTLNIYVAAF
-1013 AAIVA
+1013 AVIVA

-1052 TAQAYD
+1052 ATQAYEG
-1058 DLLSKKSEFD
+1058 LLNKKSEFD
-1068 KLTTSLETLT
+1068 KLATSLETLT

-1103 ELEVSVDKATGQLK
+1103 ELKVSVDKATGQLK
-1117 IDNWADVLEAQ
+1117 IDNWGDILKAQ
-1128 AERVEATNKQLTM
+1128 AERIEATNKQLAM
-1141 AQINENNKRLELTK
+1141 AQVNENNKQLEITK
-1155 KGIRSDK
+1155 KDIRSDK
-1162 ELTPDEKASKQEA
+1162 ELTPDEKASKIEA
-1175 EKMKTES
+1175 EKLKTES

-1195 QTKANEGILQNL
+1195 QTEANKDILQNL
-1207 AETIFKDM
+1207 AETIFKDI
-1215 TYEVE
+1215 TYKVEVE
-1220 VKDARANGSNKS
+1220 DTVGSGGNTTPAN
-1232 KVNTAHKETR
+1232 TTHKETR

-1253 EANKAVNSLSASQ
+1253 DANKAVNSLSASQ
-1266 RKTKAEEVF
+1266 RKTKAEKVF
-1275 GKDAIANMKD
+1275 GKDAVANMKD
-1285 EEIKSA
+1285 EEIKDA
-1291 LRDYEKGVAI
+1291 LKDYEKGVAI

-1310 LTPNQQELLNRI
+1310 LTPDQQELLNRI
-1322 QGTYTGTKSGWN
+1322 QGTYTGTKSDWN
-1334 TAKEKI
+1334 TAQGKT
-1340 FSDEDAKIIQDILGL
+1340 FSDEDAKVIQDILGL
-1355 DNIQAVFDMAK
+1355 DNTQTVLDMAK
-1366 SGTEAISANIKDIE
+1366 SGTAAISANIDQIE
-1380 TQFNEL
+1380 SQFERF
-1386 GEDYSGS
+1386 GEKYTGS

-1407 SQVDEMS
+1407 SQVKEMS
-1414 IKNAKAYLDA
+1414 TTSARAYLDA

-1435 DKARLDNYL
+1435 DRARLDNYL
-1444 SSIDLSDAVQVFD
+1444 SSIDLSDAVQVLD
-1457 AKEFMKNL
+1457 AKDFMKNL

-1474 FWATANAAVEPY
+1474 FWATANVAVESY

-1513 EKTFSSSNKES
+1513 EKTFNSSNKES
-1524 LVSAGF
+1524 LVNAGF

-1535 LQTGIDEWTYIGKD
+1535 LQTGIDEWTYVGKD
-1549 NNDLLRQINE
+1549 SNDLLRQINE

-1564 GEHIVGNL
+1564 GERIVGNL
-1572 QDSVER
+1572 QDSVEK
-1578 GKAYGTIIENNDK
+1578 GKDYKEKIEQNN
-1591 LGKNLATLAENGY
+1591 ENG
-1604 EGTSFKSY
+1604 GTLEKD
-1612 ELKGMAELLGIAVEN
+1612 LELLSENGLSGTNFTPSDLQAMAKALGIITDG
-1627 LSDEGI
+1627 LSSEGI
-1633 AKKLIDAYNMYKNL
+1633 ANKLIDAYNVYNNL
-1647 GENEEA
+1647 AENESA
-1653 VRKELVNNASR
+1653 VREEVINNASR
-1664 QYDLTGDFGTF
+1664 QYDLTGNFGTF
-1675 TGDLTTDEQDKII
+1675 TGDLTSDEQEKIM

-1705 VEEANYEGEH
+1705 KEEAKITGDDFNLE
-1715 LSVQLADQ
+1715 LANE
-1723 AIQLF
+1723 AVQLF
-1728 KLQNQYKKTAGSID
+1728 KLQKQYDKTADSID
-1742 NYKDVLL
+1742 DYKDVLL

-1755 TDYYNALATTKTE
+1755 TDYYNALSTAKSD
-1768 LSTLFNVDKKLITDD
+1768 LSTLFNIDKGLITDE
-1783 FIQQYTQDIYNLA
+1783 FIKQYSQDIYNLA
-1796 EGGEVGTQAFQ
+1796 EGGEIGTQAFN
-1807 NLWEAMKQIKLDS
+1807 NLQKALGEIKWNALEESLRDSLGNCQIDINSVISWIEQLDPSLEVQFIAEDSPLVTALKTMVTNCDWAGEEARVGLGKALAIIEEIAGVKIDTDIVTLDPRAGAN
-1820 MVEGL
+1820 GL
-1825 DFFIKDGKDVID
+1825 KYMTDNGYWHLGNGVFIKQKMKMSSSDED
-1837 DFSNWIEGLDPTI
+1837 DFISGATLPSR
-1850 GIGTELSTE
+1850 GT
-1859 GLESGLVL
+1859 
-1867 LAQQAYNAGKDVQ
+1867 
-1880 TALAP
+1880 
-1885 AIAMLEELTGT
+1885 
-1896 KINVQYEEE
+1896 
-1905 EFDSGGRYISAKS
+1905 
-1918 MEGLLAQGW
+1918 
-1927 HVGKG
+1927 
-1932 GKLVRT
+1932 
-1938 KAITAVSASKAG
+1938 
-1950 SPYDKFVAP
+1950 
-1959 SVSSSGKSSSSGSSG
+1959 SSGSSSGSS
-1974 SSGSEK
+1974 SEK

-1995 TEEINEALRRREKLE
+1995 TEEINEALRQREKLE
-2010 KEYDRILE
+2010 REYDRILE
-2018 RRGSTFREL
+2018 RRGSTFKEL
-2027 RKNYNAQ
+2027 RKNYNSQ

-2048 RAGRLAQLNALSS
+2048 RAGRLAQLNSLSS

-2090 PNTGLLKIDWDAIDA
+2090 PNTGLLKIDWDVIDD

-2128 IEDIDTQIEDFKD
+2128 IEDIDTQIEDFQD

-2173 DNYQDLS
+2173 DDYQDLS

-2201 RQIRDNTKTEEDIN
+2201 RQIRDNTQTEEDIN

-2249 YEDNLIDQQLERLTQ
+2249 YEDSLIDQQLERLTQ

-2291 DFWNQTYDLLTSAF
+2291 DFWNQTYDLLTNAF
-2305 TESGEINLAS
+2305 TESGEMNLAS
-2315 QVWELLK
+2315 QIWELLK

-2364 DKNLVTSNGISLHY
+2364 DKNLVTSDGLSLHY

-2416 GGSSSS
+2416 GSSGSSS
-2422 SGGRGAFSI
+2422 SGGSGAFSI

-2436 ADPNAI
+2436 ADPDAI

-2487 FRKKDLTP
+2487 FRKKDLTA

-2532 KDILSSIMDRKGL
+2532 KDVLNSIMNRKGL
-2545 QNNTQSVGD
+2545 QGNTQSVGD
-2554 MYFNIDINVDEIS
+2554 MYFNIDINVNELS

>member
-1 MANKKINISLGISAD
+1 MADKKINISLGISAD

-24 EKLQSEFDQV
+24 EKLQSEFDKV

-50 IQSRLK
+50 IQTRLK

-139 EDLEKKQNRLKQA
+139 EDLEKRQNKLKQA
-152 KSALAQLEQ
+152 QSALVQLEQ
-161 TKKSAKSKTPVDDRW
+161 TKKSAKSKKEVADSY
-176 LKGKNTQLAKLQE
+176 LKGLNTQLAKKQE
-189 TLAVQKQTEEAVQ
+189 TLAAQKQTEEAVQ
-202 SVYKAQGL
+202 SIYKAQGL
-210 KGKKIGDTE
+210 KGKKVGDTE
-219 VNINGTITSLNKIR
+219 VNINGTVTSLNQIR
-233 EEAGETATKIAEMEQ
+233 KEAGKTATEIAEMEQ

-254 SKSDLSQLNQ
+254 SKSDFNQLNQ
-264 DIKTQNDLIG
+264 DIQAQRDLIV

-281 NLQTDNPTTALK
+281 KLQTDNPTTALK
-293 KLKTALEQAGVSME
+293 KLKTALQQAGVSME

-320 WLNNLN
+320 WLSNLN
-326 TSALEKFRNGLQGV
+326 TSALEKFRSGLQGV

-354 GKAVRD
+354 GQSVRD

-424 NDMWAQLP
+424 NDMWGQLP

-503 TSAKRINDVY
+503 TSAQKVNDVY

-618 LAGNEGLD
+618 LAGKEGLD

-631 LSQRWNDLDILT
+631 LSKRWNDLDILT

-670 TELVNAAYDSTG
+670 TELVNAAYNSTG
-682 SGQRQFEKTLDSLAA
+682 SGQKQFEKTLDSLTS

-714 NNEIIGVAVTL
+714 NNEIIGAAVTL
-725 LTDLLTAINGIIDG
+725 LTGLLTAINGIIDG

-787 NSSSTTTTNANSIVQ
+787 NSSSTSTTTANSIVQ
-802 TRTFIQNGKT
+802 TRSFIQNGKA
-812 SAKNWVQG
+812 SAKNWIQG
-820 WKSAGGV
+820 WKSAGGA

-837 FSNSLNKVGQS
+837 FNNSLNKVGQS

-853 SDIEKNLQNQVYSGL
+853 SGMEKKLQNQVYSGL

-911 GVKEQEAA
+911 GVKEEKAT

-941 TGMALG
+941 TGTALG
-947 MSFTILGG
+947 MSLTILGG
-955 VISSVIPGA
+955 VISSAIPEA
-964 EEFGKVLQTVGAAL
+964 EEFGKVLQTVGAVL

-984 LPVVE
+984 LPAVE
-989 KGITWLSGVS
+989 KGITWLSGVLNIT
-999 GVASKTLNIYVAAF
+999 SKTLNIYVAAF
-1013 AAIVA
+1013 AAVVA
-1018 AVVAIVS
+1018 AVIAIVA

-1031 PEAQLEKASK
+1031 PEAQLEKAAKATKKAQTAADEASK
-1041 ATEKAKEMAEG
+1041 A
-1052 TAQAYD
+1052 YD
-1058 DLLSKKSEFD
+1058 ELTSKKENLD
-1068 KLTTSLETLT
+1068 KLNTSLETLT
-1078 QGTLEWRKA
+1078 QGSLEWKKA
-1087 LAEANNEVINL
+1087 LLEVNNEILNL
-1098 QKEFP
+1098 KSQFP
-1103 ELEVSVDKATGQLK
+1103 ELEIAVDEATGKMSVSNWGDILKKQQEYLQSAQDNLIMTTLKENKRQLEDDEQEIQNNK
-1117 IDNWADVLEAQ
+1117 DLTEEQKKNQIKYKQASYALSNKVQLQSLTAGGKNEAVSSFVNLALKDNLYDKDKDEHYSILDKYRSNAESSIDTKYNSKAKRKTRYEELYGVGSAENKDDSEIKEALINQSTMEQYRNQ
-1128 AERVEATNKQLTM
+1128 AEKISRLSDTNQTLVSAFSGNYTLNPEEM
-1141 AQINENNKRLELTK
+1141 
-1155 KGIRSDK
+1155 
-1162 ELTPDEKASKQEA
+1162 EKLL
-1175 EKMKTES
+1175 S
-1182 TNVALISSLISKY
+1182 TNIS
-1195 QTKANEGILQNL
+1195 
-1207 AETIFKDM
+1207 
-1215 TYEVE
+1215 
-1220 VKDARANGSNKS
+1220 
-1232 KVNTAHKETR
+1232 
-1242 TSNVYESKVNA
+1242 
-1253 EANKAVNSLSASQ
+1253 
-1266 RKTKAEEVF
+1266 
-1275 GKDAIANMKD
+1275 
-1285 EEIKSA
+1285 
-1291 LRDYEKGVAI
+1291 
-1301 ENITKKVAN
+1301 
-1310 LTPNQQELLNRI
+1310 
-1322 QGTYTGTKSGWN
+1322 
-1334 TAKEKI
+1334 
-1340 FSDEDAKIIQDILGL
+1340 
-1355 DNIQAVFDMAK
+1355 
-1366 SGTEAISANIKDIE
+1366 
-1380 TQFNEL
+1380 
-1386 GEDYSGS
+1386 
-1393 FLDQFSADNLSNIA
+1393 
-1407 SQVDEMS
+1407 
-1414 IKNAKAYLDA
+1414 
-1424 YSEALDGVKKE
+1424 KE
-1435 DKARLDNYL
+1435 DKKAIAEALGVTPEQIEGMMGNARIEVVKGIKTLYKPFADKKIDTNLLSDLSYSQIQVLGDQIGEMSDENATKYIEAFNEVISDSKLGENEQKQLKNYL
-1444 SSIDLSDAVQVFD
+1444 SSIDLSDAVQVLD

-1465 GMDETQIEK
+1465 GMDESQIEK
-1474 FWATANAAVEPY
+1474 FWATANTAVKPY

-1503 GEVRNLVENG
+1503 GEVRSLVENG
-1513 EKTFSSSNKES
+1513 EKTFSSSDKES
-1524 LVSAGF
+1524 LVSTGF

-1549 NNDLLRQINE
+1549 SNDLLRQIDE
-1559 KVAQI
+1559 KVGQI
-1564 GEHIVGNL
+1564 GETIVGGL
-1572 QDSVER
+1572 QE
-1578 GKAYGTIIENNDK
+1578 GIKAGEKYQPIIEADK
-1591 LGKNLATLAENGY
+1591 ELKDDLELLKENGL
-1604 EGTSFKSY
+1604 EGTTFGEDDGKR
-1612 ELKGMAELLGIAVEN
+1612 LKEMAGQLEIDTTN
-1627 LSDEGI
+1627 LSVEGI
-1633 AKKLIDAYNMYKNL
+1633 ANKLIDAIKMADNL
-1647 GENEEA
+1647 ASNKEA
-1653 VRKELVNNASR
+1653 AQSEKLNAASR
-1664 QYDLTGDFGTF
+1664 QYDLTGNFGTF
-1675 TGDLTTDEQDKII
+1675 TGSLDEDEQITI
-1688 TAQLN
+1688 MTAQLN
-1693 KYNGAMEYYNKL
+1693 KYNGAMEYYNQLKEKAGVDSDNFNL
-1705 VEEANYEGEH
+1705 K
-1715 LSVQLADQ
+1715 LADE
-1723 AIQLF
+1723 AVQLF
-1728 KLQNQYKKTAGSID
+1728 KLRKQYDKTAESID
-1742 NYKDVLL
+1742 GYKDVLL

-1755 TDYYNALATTKTE
+1755 TDYYNALATAKTN
-1768 LSTLFNVDKKLITDD
+1768 LSTLFNVGKGLITDD

-1796 EGGEVGTQAFQ
+1796 EGGEVGTQAFN
-1807 NLWEAMKQIKLDS
+1807 NLNEALGHLAWEQA
-1820 MVEGL
+1820 
-1825 DFFIKDGKDVID
+1825 
-1837 DFSNWIEGLDPTI
+1837 SNNLKETVGSSLEDIGFTVNQLAQYIEELDPTLEVKYFSDTSPLI
-1850 GIGTELSTE
+1850 NLFRQVITLANQANKDAMAELSP
-1859 GLESGLVL
+1859 L
-1867 LAQQAYNAGKDVQ
+1867 LLSIEK
-1880 TALAP
+1880 
-1885 AIAMLEELTGT
+1885 LTGT
-1896 KINVQYEEE
+1896 KINLDYTYEYTYPNVRSRGQLNRVKASLE
-1905 EFDSGGRYISAKS
+1905 
-1918 MEGLLAQGW
+1918 AQGW
-1927 HVGKG
+1927 EDMGNG
-1932 GKLVRT
+1932 GFRRVT
-1938 KAITAVSASKAG
+1938 GINA
-1950 SPYDKFVAP
+1950 
-1959 SVSSSGKSSSSGSSG
+1959 SSSGYNSFGGSSLEGTTLPSRNNFSCSSGSSSSGSS
-1974 SSGSEK
+1974 SSEK

-2048 RAGRLAQLNALSS
+2048 RAGRLTQLNTLSS

-2090 PNTGLLKIDWDAIDA
+2090 PNTGLLKIDWDAIDS

-2173 DNYQDLS
+2173 DDYQDLS

-2201 RQIRDNTKTEEDIN
+2201 RQIRDNTQIEEDIN

-2249 YEDNLIDQQLERLTQ
+2249 YEDNLINQQLERLTQ

-2291 DFWNQTYDLLTSAF
+2291 DFWNQTYDLLTNAF

-2364 DKNLVTSNGISLHY
+2364 DKNLVTSNGLSLHY
-2378 NGSNWVDSKGNIYN
+2378 NGSNWVDNKGNIYS

-2416 GGSSSS
+2416 GGSSSG
-2422 SGGRGAFSI
+2422 SGGSGAFSI

-2436 ADPNAI
+2436 ADPDAI

-2479 VSGGYTGW
+2479 VSAGYTGW
-2487 FRKKDLTP
+2487 FRKKDLTA

-2554 MYFNIDINVDEIS
+2554 MYFNIDINVDELS

>member
-1 MANKKINISLGISAD
+1 MADKKINISLGISAD

-24 EKLQSEFDQV
+24 EKLQSEFDKV

-50 IQSRLK
+50 IQTRLK

-152 KSALAQLEQ
+152 QSALAQLEQ
-161 TKKSAKSKTPVDDRW
+161 TQKSAKSKREVADSW
-176 LKGKNTQLAKLQE
+176 LKGLNTQLAKKQE
-189 TLAVQKQTEEAVQ
+189 TLAAQKQTEEAVQ
-202 SVYKAQGL
+202 SIYKAQGL
-210 KGKKIGDTE
+210 KGKKVGDTE
-219 VNINGTITSLNKIR
+219 VNINGTVTSLNQIR
-233 EEAGETATKIAEMEQ
+233 KEAGKTATEIAAMEQ
-248 RIQQYI
+248 KIQQYI
-254 SKSDLSQLNQ
+254 SKSDFNQLNQ
-264 DIKTQNDLIG
+264 DIQAQRDLIV

-281 NLQTDNPTTALK
+281 KLQTDNPTTALK
-293 KLKTALEQAGVSME
+293 KLKTALQQAGVSME

-320 WLNNLN
+320 WLSNLN
-326 TSALEKFRNGLQGV
+326 TSALEKFRSGLQGV

-354 GKAVRD
+354 GQSVRD

-424 NDMWAQLP
+424 NDMWGQLP

-503 TSAKRINDVY
+503 TSAQRVNDVY

-631 LSQRWNDLDILT
+631 LSKRWNDLDILT

-670 TELVNAAYDSTG
+670 TELVNAAYNSTG
-682 SGQRQFEKTLDSLAA
+682 SGQKQFEKTLDSLAS

-714 NNEIIGVAVTL
+714 NNEIIGAAVTL
-725 LTDLLTAINGIIDG
+725 LTGLLTAINGIIDG
-739 ISGGNGLIKSVVT
+739 ISGGNGLIRSVVT

-787 NSSSTTTTNANSIVQ
+787 NSSSATTATPNSVVQ

-812 SAKNWVQG
+812 SAKNWIQG

-853 SDIEKNLQNQVYSGL
+853 TNMEKDLLKQVYS
-868 GDISK
+868 SK
-873 GIDKKLLGKDFSE
+873 GLSYSMTDNEILKSDFSKI
-886 LNSLSAQLKL
+886 NSLSAQLKL
-896 GKISAEDFQNQLVTW
+896 GKISAEDFSNQLRIW
-911 GVKEQEAA
+911 GVSEQDAM
-919 KITKDYTN
+919 KITGDYTN
-927 QIALQQEKMQSLSQ
+927 QITLQQKKMESLSQ
-941 TGMALG
+941 TGTALG

-984 LPVVE
+984 LPAVE
-989 KGITWLSGVS
+989 KGITWLSGIS
-999 GVASKTLNIYVAAF
+999 GVAPKTLNIYVAAF
-1013 AAIVA
+1013 AVIVA

-1052 TAQAYD
+1052 ATQAYEG
-1058 DLLSKKSEFD
+1058 LLNKKSEFD
-1068 KLTTSLETLT
+1068 KLATSLETLT

-1103 ELEVSVDKATGQLK
+1103 ELKVSVDKATGQLK
-1117 IDNWADVLEAQ
+1117 IDNWGDILKAQ
-1128 AERVEATNKQLTM
+1128 AERIEATNKQLAM
-1141 AQINENNKRLELTK
+1141 AQVNENNKQLEITK
-1155 KGIRSDK
+1155 KDIRSDK
-1162 ELTPDEKASKQEA
+1162 ELTPDEKASKIEA
-1175 EKMKTES
+1175 EKLKTES

-1195 QTKANEGILQNL
+1195 QTEANKDILQNL
-1207 AETIFKDM
+1207 AETIFKDI
-1215 TYEVE
+1215 TYKVEVE
-1220 VKDARANGSNKS
+1220 DTVGSGGNTTPAN
-1232 KVNTAHKETR
+1232 TTHKETR

-1253 EANKAVNSLSASQ
+1253 DANKAVNSLSASQ
-1266 RKTKAEEVF
+1266 RKTKAEKVF
-1275 GKDAIANMKD
+1275 GKDAVANMKD
-1285 EEIKSA
+1285 EEIKDA
-1291 LRDYEKGVAI
+1291 LKDYEKGVAI

-1310 LTPNQQELLNRI
+1310 LTPDQQELLNRI

-1334 TAKEKI
+1334 TAQGKT
-1340 FSDEDAKIIQDILGL
+1340 FSDEDAKVIQDILGL
-1355 DNIQAVFDMAK
+1355 DNTQTVLDMAK
-1366 SGTEAISANIKDIE
+1366 SGTAAISANIDQIE
-1380 TQFNEL
+1380 SQFERF
-1386 GEDYSGS
+1386 GEKYTGS

-1407 SQVDEMS
+1407 SQVKEMS
-1414 IKNAKAYLDA
+1414 TTSARAYLDA

-1435 DKARLDNYL
+1435 DRARLDNYL
-1444 SSIDLSDAVQVFD
+1444 SSIDLSDAVQVLD
-1457 AKEFMKNL
+1457 AKDFMKNL

-1474 FWATANAAVEPY
+1474 FWAIANTAVEPY

-1498 RISKL
+1498 KISKL

-1530 ADSDF
+1530 ADTDF
-1535 LQTGIDEWTYIGKD
+1535 LQTGIDEWTYVGKD
-1549 NNDLLRQINE
+1549 SNDLLRQINE

-1572 QDSVER
+1572 QDSVEK
-1578 GKAYGTIIENNDK
+1578 GKAYGTIIERNDE
-1591 LGKNLATLAENGY
+1591 LGNKLATLVENGY
-1604 EGTSFKSY
+1604 EGTSFKST
-1612 ELKGMAELLGIAVEN
+1612 ELKDMAETLGIAVEN

-1633 AKKLIDAYNMYKNL
+1633 ANKLIDAYNMYKNL

-1653 VRKELVNNASR
+1653 VRKELINNASR

-1675 TGDLTTDEQDKII
+1675 TGDITEDEQITI
-1688 TAQLN
+1688 MTAQLN
-1693 KYNGAMEYYNKL
+1693 KYSGAMEYYEKL
-1705 VEEANYEGEH
+1705 KAEAEVDSDKFN
-1715 LSVQLADQ
+1715 LKLANE
-1723 AIQLF
+1723 AVQLF
-1728 KLQNQYKKTAGSID
+1728 KLQNQYKKTAESID
-1742 NYKDVLL
+1742 DYKDALL
-1749 QGESAG
+1749 QGKSAG
-1755 TDYYNALATTKTE
+1755 TDYYNALAMAKTD
-1768 LSTLFNVDKKLITDD
+1768 LSTLFNVDKRLITDD
-1783 FIQQYTQDIYNLA
+1783 FIQQYVQDIYSLA
-1796 EGGEVGTQAFQ
+1796 EGGEVGTQAFNHLRDALLNIQ
-1807 NLWEAMKQIKLDS
+1807 KTELSRTLSQY
-1820 MVEGL
+1820 GL
-1825 DFFIKDGKDVID
+1825 EIADY
-1837 DFSNWIEGLDPTI
+1837 SNWIENLDPTL
-1850 GIGTELSTE
+1850 T
-1859 GLESGLVL
+1859 
-1867 LAQQAYNAGKDVQ
+1867 VQ
-1880 TALAP
+1880 TDNTQLKGLLQNVVIAAQAVGKNAEEALKP
-1885 AIAMLEELTGT
+1885 VVEYLEAITGT
-1896 KINVQYEEE
+1896 HIEFQWEYEYSGAFKSEDAALHAGWE
-1905 EFDSGGRYISAKS
+1905 KVGGGIYRHPKALKTVSISGGNGG
-1918 MEGLLAQGW
+1918 GLYNKAFTAPNLGNN
-1927 HVGKG
+1927 G
-1932 GKLVRT
+1932 GST
-1938 KAITAVSASKAG
+1938 G
-1950 SPYDKFVAP
+1950 
-1959 SVSSSGKSSSSGSSG
+1959 SSS
-1974 SSGSEK
+1974 SEK
-1980 KESTWEN
+1980 KETTWEN

-1995 TEEINEALRRREKLE
+1995 TEEINEALRQREKLE
-2010 KEYDRILE
+2010 REYDRILE

-2090 PNTGLLKIDWDAIDA
+2090 PNTGLLKIDWDAIDD

-2141 KVTELQKEG
+2141 KVIELQKEG

-2173 DNYQDLS
+2173 DGYQDLS

-2201 RQIRDNTKTEEDIN
+2201 RQIRDNTQTEEDIN

-2291 DFWNQTYDLLTSAF
+2291 DFWNQTYDLLTNAF

-2364 DKNLVTSNGISLHY
+2364 DKNLVTSDGLSLHY
-2378 NGSNWVDSKGNIYN
+2378 NGSNWVDNKGNIYS

-2407 MTKAPTPSG
+2407 MTKAPAPSG
-2416 GGSSSS
+2416 GGSSSG
-2422 SGGRGAFSI
+2422 SGGSGAFSI

-2436 ADPNAI
+2436 ADPDAI

-2487 FRKKDLTP
+2487 FRKKDLTA

-2586 AMYRNVNLVNFIR
+2586 AMYRNVNLVSFIR

>member
-1 MANKKINISLGISAD
+1 MADKKINISLGISAD

-43 ISKVFDN
+43 INKVFDN

-161 TKKSAKSKTPVDDRW
+161 TKKSAESKKPVDDRW

-189 TLAVQKQTEEAVQ
+189 TLAAQKQTEEAVQ
-202 SVYKAQGL
+202 SIYKAQGL

-219 VNINGTITSLNKIR
+219 VNINGTVTSLNKIR
-233 EEAGETATKIAEMEQ
+233 EEAGKTATEIAEMEQ

-254 SKSDLSQLNQ
+254 SKSDFNQLNQ
-264 DIKTQNDLIG
+264 DIKTQNDLIA

-281 NLQTDNPTTALK
+281 KLQTDNSTTALK
-293 KLKTALEQAGVSME
+293 KLKTALEQAGISME

-320 WLNNLN
+320 WLSNLN

-340 EKATGEVQPELEKM
+340 EKATKEVQPELEKM
-354 GKAVRD
+354 GKSVRD

-400 SAFET
+400 SALET

-503 TSAKRINDVY
+503 TSAQRINDVY

-626 QVFLR
+626 QVLLR

-670 TELVNAAYDSTG
+670 TELVNAAYNSTG

-714 NNEIIGVAVTL
+714 NNEIIGAAVTL

-787 NSSSTTTTNANSIVQ
+787 NSSSTSTTTANSIVQ
-802 TRTFIQNGKT
+802 TRSFIQNGKT
-812 SAKNWVQG
+812 SAKNWIQG

-837 FSNSLNKVGQS
+837 FSNSLNKVGQP

-853 SDIEKNLQNQVYSGL
+853 SDMERNLQDQVYSGL

-927 QIALQQEKMQSLSQ
+927 QIALQQKKMQSLSQ

-984 LPVVE
+984 LPAVE
-989 KGITWLSGVS
+989 KGITWLSGVLN
-999 GVASKTLNIYVAAF
+999 VAPKTLNIYVAAF

-1018 AVVAIVS
+1018 AVVVIVS

-1052 TAQAYD
+1052 ATQAYD

-1117 IDNWADVLEAQ
+1117 IDNWADILKAQ
-1128 AERVEATNKQLTM
+1128 AERVEATNKQLAM
-1141 AQINENNKRLELTK
+1141 AQVNENNKQLEITK
-1155 KGIRSDK
+1155 KDIRSDK
-1162 ELTPDEKASKQEA
+1162 ELTSEEKTKKEEA
-1175 EKMKTES
+1175 EKLKTES

-1195 QTKANEGILQNL
+1195 QTKANEDILQNL

-1220 VKDARANGSNKS
+1220 VKDTKGNGNNAT
-1232 KVNTAHKETR
+1232 KVNTTRKETR
-1242 TSNVYESKVNA
+1242 SSNVYESKVNA
-1253 EANKAVNSLSASQ
+1253 EANKTVNSLSASQ

-1275 GKDAIANMKD
+1275 GKDAVANMKD
-1285 EEIKSA
+1285 KEIKSA

-1322 QGTYTGTKSGWN
+1322 QGTYTGTKGGWN

-1355 DNIQAVFDMAK
+1355 DNIQAVFDMAE
-1366 SGTEAISANIKDIE
+1366 SGTAAISANIADIE
-1380 TQFNEL
+1380 TQFKDF
-1386 GEDYSGS
+1386 GEKYTSS
-1393 FLDQFSADNLSNIA
+1393 FLDQFSANNLSDIA
-1407 SQVDEMS
+1407 SQVKEMS
-1414 IKNAKAYLDA
+1414 TESAKAYLDA
-1424 YSEALDGVKKE
+1424 YSEALNGVEKE
-1435 DKARLDNYL
+1435 DRTRLDNYL
-1444 SSIDLSDAVQVFD
+1444 SSIDLSDAVQVLD
-1457 AKEFMKNL
+1457 AKEFMRNL
-1465 GMDETQIEK
+1465 GMDESQIAK
-1474 FWATANAAVEPY
+1474 FWAAANTAVEPY

-1503 GEVRNLVENG
+1503 DEVRNLVENG

-1535 LQTGIDEWTYIGKD
+1535 LQTGIDEWTYVGKD

-1572 QDSVER
+1572 QDSVEK
-1578 GKAYGTIIENNDK
+1578 GKKYGTIIENNDK
-1591 LGKNLATLAENGY
+1591 LGENLATLAENEY
-1604 EGTSFKSY
+1604 EGTSFKSA
-1612 ELKGMAELLGIAVEN
+1612 ELKEMAETLGIAVN
-1627 LSDEGI
+1627 KLSDEGI

-1664 QYDLTGDFGTF
+1664 QYDLTGNFGTF
-1675 TGDLTTDEQDKII
+1675 TGDLSTEEQEEIM

-1693 KYNGAMEYYNKL
+1693 KYNGAMEYYNQLKEKAGVDSDEFNLKL
-1705 VEEANYEGEH
+1705 ANEA
-1715 LSVQLADQ
+1715 V
-1723 AIQLF
+1723 QLF
-1728 KLQNQYKKTAGSID
+1728 KLQNQYKKTTESID
-1742 NYKDVLL
+1742 NYKDALL

-1755 TDYYNALATTKTE
+1755 TDYYNALATAKTD
-1768 LSTLFNVDKKLITDD
+1768 LSTLLNVDKKLITDD
-1783 FIQQYTQDIYNLA
+1783 FIQHYTQDIYNLA
-1796 EGGEVGTQAFQ
+1796 EGGEVGTQAFNHLRDALLNIQ
-1807 NLWEAMKQIKLDS
+1807 KTELSQTLS
-1820 MVEGL
+1820 QYGL
-1825 DFFIKDGKDVID
+1825 EIADY
-1837 DFSNWIEGLDPTI
+1837 SNWIENLDPTL
-1850 GIGTELSTE
+1850 T
-1859 GLESGLVL
+1859 
-1867 LAQQAYNAGKDVQ
+1867 VQ
-1880 TALAP
+1880 TDDIQLKGLLQNVVIAAQAVGENAEEALKP
-1885 AIAMLEELTGT
+1885 VVKYLEAITGT
-1896 KINVQYEEE
+1896 HIEFQWEYEYSGAFESE
-1905 EFDSGGRYISAKS
+1905 DAALHAGWEKVGGGIYRHPKALKTVSISGGNGG
-1918 MEGLLAQGW
+1918 GLYNRAFTAPNLGNN
-1927 HVGKG
+1927 G
-1932 GKLVRT
+1932 GST
-1938 KAITAVSASKAG
+1938 G
-1950 SPYDKFVAP
+1950 
-1959 SVSSSGKSSSSGSSG
+1959 GSS
-1974 SSGSEK
+1974 SEK

-2061 ETYKGQDSDGNELIK
+2061 ETYKGQDSEGNELIK

-2422 SGGRGAFSI
+2422 SGGKGAFSI

-2567 NDYDVEDLSKKI
+2567 NDYDVENLSKKI

>member
-1 MANKKINISLGISAD
+1 MADKKINISLGISAD

-161 TKKSAKSKTPVDDRW
+161 TKKGAESKKPVDDRW

-189 TLAVQKQTEEAVQ
+189 TLAAQKQTEEAVQ
-202 SVYKAQGL
+202 SIYKAQGL

-219 VNINGTITSLNKIR
+219 VNINGTVTSLNKIR
-233 EEAGETATKIAEMEQ
+233 EEAGKTATEIAEMEQ

-254 SKSDLSQLNQ
+254 SKSDFNQLNQ
-264 DIKTQNDLIG
+264 DIKTQKDLIA
-274 KLEEEIG
+274 KLKEEIG
-281 NLQTDNPTTALK
+281 NLQTDNSTTALK
-293 KLKTALEQAGVSME
+293 KLKTALEQAGISME

-320 WLNNLN
+320 WLSNLN
-326 TSALEKFRNGLQGV
+326 TSTLEKFRNGLQGV
-340 EKATGEVQPELEKM
+340 EKATKEVQPELEKM
-354 GKAVRD
+354 GKSVRD

-400 SAFET
+400 SALET

-670 TELVNAAYDSTG
+670 AELVNAAYDSTG

-714 NNEIIGVAVTL
+714 NNEIIGAAVTL
-725 LTDLLTAINGIIDG
+725 LTGLLTAINGIIDG

-787 NSSSTTTTNANSIVQ
+787 SSSSTSTTTANSIVQ
-802 TRTFIQNGKT
+802 TRSFIQNGKT

-853 SDIEKNLQNQVYSGL
+853 SDMEKNLQNQVYSGL

-941 TGMALG
+941 TGIALG
-947 MSFTILGG
+947 MSFTVLGG

-964 EEFGKVLQTVGAAL
+964 EEIGKVLQTVGAAL

-989 KGITWLSGVS
+989 KGITWLSGVLD
-999 GVASKTLNIYVAAF
+999 VAPKTLNIYVAAF

-1041 ATEKAKEMAEG
+1041 ATEKAKEMAKG
-1052 TAQAYD
+1052 ASKAYD
-1058 DLLSKKSEFD
+1058 DLVNKKSEFD
-1068 KLTTSLETLT
+1068 KLNSSLEGLT
-1078 QGTLEWRKA
+1078 QGSLEWKKVLLEINNEILNLKSQFPDLEIAIDEVTGRMSVSNWGDILKKQQEYLQSAQDNLIMTTLEQAKDQLENDNREIDKNKNLTEEQKKNQKAQKQVSYELSNAIQLKSLSDEKDNRAVSNFANLALQDNLYNKSDNSSYSILEKYKSEGRSELKEKYNTASKRKDRYEELFGIGTA
-1087 LAEANNEVINL
+1087 EGKSNAEIKEALINQSVMEKYRNQTEKISKLSDNNQALVSAFSGDYTLRPEEMQKLLETPLSEYDKNSLAEALGITPEQIQGMMETARIEIFEGKKTLYKSFTDKNLDTDWLNGFGYSVIQSLGKQISEMASEEAKEYLGTLKDLSNDDLTFMGTLDLSNMSNL
-1098 QKEFP
+1098 
-1103 ELEVSVDKATGQLK
+1103 
-1117 IDNWADVLEAQ
+1117 IDGMEYLQ
-1128 AERVEATNKQLTM
+1128 
-1141 AQINENNKRLELTK
+1141 
-1155 KGIRSDK
+1155 
-1162 ELTPDEKASKQEA
+1162 
-1175 EKMKTES
+1175 
-1182 TNVALISSLISKY
+1182 SL
-1195 QTKANEGILQNL
+1195 G
-1207 AETIFKDM
+1207 
-1215 TYEVE
+1215 
-1220 VKDARANGSNKS
+1220 KS
-1232 KVNTAHKETR
+1232 
-1242 TSNVYESKVNA
+1242 
-1253 EANKAVNSLSASQ
+1253 
-1266 RKTKAEEVF
+1266 
-1275 GKDAIANMKD
+1275 D
-1285 EEIKSA
+1285 EEIKSWWDTA
-1291 LRDYEKGVAI
+1291 IKGANTYIKSVEEASTVTDKLHAKLASADEVESRFTEGSASSEDVQAAMQAGVELEGYLSRTANGWQLSEEKAKEASQAIKKNAAEQAQAVKESTEQQIESYKKLVGDNNTEVGILSSFDKDKGTYESG
-1301 ENITKKVAN
+1301 EITDVQTATKVAN
-1310 LTPNQQELLNRI
+1310 ELGLAVQGEKETTEEFIARTQEAYENIVLMLNNSGSILETITQEAAYASAVAMTAAEAYGALYNKDGLSEEDKITIAWAAQNEAVEAGADLTDLQAMQTLLEENNNRLKENKDI
-1322 QGTYTGTKSGWN
+1322 AAAVTSQNAKMNIGLEEIIGSYNDWTPLIDESTGLIKVG
-1334 TAKEKI
+1334 AV
-1340 FSDEDAKIIQDILGL
+1340 EDA
-1355 DNIQAVFDMAK
+1355 AA
-1366 SGTEAISANIKDIE
+1366 
-1380 TQFNEL
+1380 FNKL
-1386 GEDYSGS
+1386 KTSVNKM
-1393 FLDQFSADNLSNIA
+1393 LNT
-1407 SQVDEMS
+1407 
-1414 IKNAKAYLDA
+1414 
-1424 YSEALDGVKKE
+1424 
-1435 DKARLDNYL
+1435 
-1444 SSIDLSDAVQVFD
+1444 SIDLSDSFWDNA
-1457 AKEFMKNL
+1457 ENISNL
-1465 GMDETQIEK
+1465 KAAAEGSIEALGRLQK
-1474 FWATANAAVEPY
+1474 AAAVDY
-1486 ITSLEQV
+1486 
-1493 QSLNE
+1493 
-1498 RISKL
+1498 
-1503 GEVRNLVENG
+1503 
-1513 EKTFSSSNKES
+1513 
-1524 LVSAGF
+1524 
-1530 ADSDF
+1530 
-1535 LQTGIDEWTYIGKD
+1535 LQ
-1549 NNDLLRQINE
+1549 
-1559 KVAQI
+1559 
-1564 GEHIVGNL
+1564 
-1572 QDSVER
+1572 
-1578 GKAYGTIIENNDK
+1578 
-1591 LGKNLATLAENGY
+1591 
-1604 EGTSFKSY
+1604 
-1612 ELKGMAELLGIAVEN
+1612 
-1627 LSDEGI
+1627 
-1633 AKKLIDAYNMYKNL
+1633 
-1647 GENEEA
+1647 
-1653 VRKELVNNASR
+1653 
-1664 QYDLTGDFGTF
+1664 
-1675 TGDLTTDEQDKII
+1675 
-1688 TAQLN
+1688 QL
-1693 KYNGAMEYYNKL
+1693 
-1705 VEEANYEGEH
+1705 
-1715 LSVQLADQ
+1715 
-1723 AIQLF
+1723 
-1728 KLQNQYKKTAGSID
+1728 
-1742 NYKDVLL
+1742 
-1749 QGESAG
+1749 
-1755 TDYYNALATTKTE
+1755 
-1768 LSTLFNVDKKLITDD
+1768 
-1783 FIQQYTQDIYNLA
+1783 
-1796 EGGEVGTQAFQ
+1796 
-1807 NLWEAMKQIKLDS
+1807 
-1820 MVEGL
+1820 
-1825 DFFIKDGKDVID
+1825 
-1837 DFSNWIEGLDPTI
+1837 DFSNY
-1850 GIGTELSTE
+1850 GTELKAE
-1859 GLESGLVL
+1859 AESGVQSFIDYLNSIELPKLEVGQVL
-1867 LAQQAYNAGKDVQ
+1867 DDETFINKFNEMARIANLDSQQIQEAAKAMGFNVEFTMAKQ
-1880 TALAP
+1880 TRKIPKITTTKKVTKRNLLGMATEW
-1885 AIAMLEELTGT
+1885 EESSKITGYDSVTDEFPVVKTLTASG
-1896 KINVQYEEE
+1896 
-1905 EFDSGGRYISAKS
+1905 SGGGGIS
-1918 MEGLLAQGW
+1918 
-1927 HVGKG
+1927 
-1932 GKLVRT
+1932 
-1938 KAITAVSASKAG
+1938 TANSTNAAST
-1950 SPYDKFVAP
+1950 
-1959 SVSSSGKSSSSGSSG
+1959 GSSG
-1974 SSGSEK
+1974 GSSSSEK

-2112 SAIEAYISRL
+2112 GAIEAYISRL

-2173 DNYQDLS
+2173 DDYQDLS

-2407 MTKAPTPSG
+2407 MTKAPAPSG

-2422 SGGRGAFSI
+2422 SGGSGAFSI

-2452 GSQYYRN
+2452 GSQYYKN

-2567 NDYDVEDLSKKI
+2567 NDYDVENLSKKI

>member
-1 MANKKINISLGISAD
+1 MADKKINISLGISAD

-24 EKLQSEFDQV
+24 EKLQSEFDKV

-139 EDLEKKQNRLKQA
+139 EDLEKKQNKLKQA
-152 KSALAQLEQ
+152 QSALVQLEQ
-161 TKKSAKSKTPVDDRW
+161 TKKSAKSKKEVADSW
-176 LKGKNTQLAKLQE
+176 LKGLNTQLAKKQE
-189 TLAVQKQTEEAVQ
+189 TLAAQKQTEEAVQ
-202 SVYKAQGL
+202 SIYKAQGL
-210 KGKKIGDTE
+210 KGKKVGDTE
-219 VNINGTITSLNKIR
+219 VNINGTVTSLNQIR
-233 EEAGETATKIAEMEQ
+233 KEAGKTATEIAAMEQ
-248 RIQQYI
+248 KIQQYI
-254 SKSDLSQLNQ
+254 SKSDFNQLNQ
-264 DIKTQNDLIG
+264 DIQAQRDLIV

-281 NLQTDNPTTALK
+281 KLQTDNPTTALK
-293 KLKTALEQAGVSME
+293 KLKTALQQAGVSME

-320 WLNNLN
+320 WLSNLN
-326 TSALEKFRNGLQGV
+326 TSALEKFRSGLQGV

-354 GKAVRD
+354 GQSVRD

-424 NDMWAQLP
+424 NDMWGQLP

-503 TSAKRINDVY
+503 TSAQRVNDVY

-626 QVFLR
+626 QVFLH
-631 LSQRWNDLDILT
+631 LSKRWNDLDILT

-670 TELVNAAYDSTG
+670 TELVNAAYNSTG
-682 SGQRQFEKTLDSLAA
+682 SGQKQFEKTLDSLAS

-714 NNEIIGVAVTL
+714 NNEIIGAAVTL
-725 LTDLLTAINGIIDG
+725 LTGLLTAINGIIDG

-787 NSSSTTTTNANSIVQ
+787 NSSSATTATPNSVVQ

-812 SAKNWVQG
+812 SAKNWIQG

-853 SDIEKNLQNQVYSGL
+853 TNMEKDLLKQVYS
-868 GDISK
+868 SK
-873 GIDKKLLGKDFSE
+873 GLSYSMTDNEILKSDFSKI
-886 LNSLSAQLKL
+886 NSLSAQLKL
-896 GKISAEDFQNQLVTW
+896 GKISAEDFSNQLRIW
-911 GVKEQEAA
+911 GVSEQDAM
-919 KITKDYTN
+919 KITGDYTN
-927 QIALQQEKMQSLSQ
+927 QITLQQKKMESLSQ
-941 TGMALG
+941 TGTALG

-984 LPVVE
+984 LPAVE
-989 KGITWLSGVS
+989 KGITWLSGIS
-999 GVASKTLNIYVAAF
+999 GVAPKTLNIYVAAF
-1013 AAIVA
+1013 AVIVA

-1052 TAQAYD
+1052 ATQAYEG
-1058 DLLSKKSEFD
+1058 LLNKKSEFD
-1068 KLTTSLETLT
+1068 KLATSLETLT

-1103 ELEVSVDKATGQLK
+1103 ELKVSVDKATGQLK
-1117 IDNWADVLEAQ
+1117 IDNWGDILKAQ
-1128 AERVEATNKQLTM
+1128 AERIEATNKQLAM
-1141 AQINENNKRLELTK
+1141 AQVNENNKQLEITK
-1155 KGIRSDK
+1155 KDIRSDK
-1162 ELTPDEKASKQEA
+1162 ELTPDEKASKIEA
-1175 EKMKTES
+1175 EKLKTES

-1195 QTKANEGILQNL
+1195 QTEANKDILQNL
-1207 AETIFKDM
+1207 AETIFKDI
-1215 TYEVE
+1215 TYKVEVE
-1220 VKDARANGSNKS
+1220 DTVGSGGNTTPAN
-1232 KVNTAHKETR
+1232 TTHKETR

-1253 EANKAVNSLSASQ
+1253 DANKAVNSLSASQ
-1266 RKTKAEEVF
+1266 RKTKAEKVF
-1275 GKDAIANMKD
+1275 GKDAVANMKD
-1285 EEIKSA
+1285 EEIKDA
-1291 LRDYEKGVAI
+1291 LKDYEKGVAI

-1310 LTPNQQELLNRI
+1310 LTPDQQELLNRI

-1334 TAKEKI
+1334 TAQGKT
-1340 FSDEDAKIIQDILGL
+1340 FSDEDAKVIQDILGL
-1355 DNIQAVFDMAK
+1355 DNTQTVLDMAK
-1366 SGTEAISANIKDIE
+1366 SGTAAISANIDQIE
-1380 TQFNEL
+1380 SQFERF
-1386 GEDYSGS
+1386 GEKYTGS

-1407 SQVDEMS
+1407 SQVKEMS
-1414 IKNAKAYLDA
+1414 TTSARAYLDA

-1435 DKARLDNYL
+1435 DRARLDNYL
-1444 SSIDLSDAVQVFD
+1444 SSIDLSDAVQVLD
-1457 AKEFMKNL
+1457 AKDFMKNL

-1474 FWATANAAVEPY
+1474 FWAIANTAVEPY

-1498 RISKL
+1498 KISKL

-1530 ADSDF
+1530 ADTDF
-1535 LQTGIDEWTYIGKD
+1535 LQTGIDEWTYVGKD
-1549 NNDLLRQINE
+1549 SNDLLRQINE

-1572 QDSVER
+1572 QDSVEK
-1578 GKAYGTIIENNDK
+1578 GKAYGTIIERNDE
-1591 LGKNLATLAENGY
+1591 LGNKLATLTENGY
-1604 EGTSFKSY
+1604 EGTSFKST
-1612 ELKGMAELLGIAVEN
+1612 ELKDMAETLGIAVEN

-1633 AKKLIDAYNMYKNL
+1633 ANKLIDAYNMYKNL

-1653 VRKELVNNASR
+1653 VRKELINNASR

-1675 TGDLTTDEQDKII
+1675 TGDITEDEQITI
-1688 TAQLN
+1688 MTAQLN
-1693 KYNGAMEYYNKL
+1693 KYSGAMEYYEKL
-1705 VEEANYEGEH
+1705 KAEAGVDSDKFN
-1715 LSVQLADQ
+1715 LKLANE
-1723 AIQLF
+1723 AVQLF
-1728 KLQNQYKKTAGSID
+1728 KLQNQYKKTAESID
-1742 NYKDVLL
+1742 DYKDALL
-1749 QGESAG
+1749 QGKSAG
-1755 TDYYNALATTKTE
+1755 TDYYNALAMAKTD
-1768 LSTLFNVDKKLITDD
+1768 LSTLFNVDKRLITDD
-1783 FIQQYTQDIYNLA
+1783 FIQQYVQDIYSLA
-1796 EGGEVGTQAFQ
+1796 EGGEVGTQAFNHLRDALLNIQ
-1807 NLWEAMKQIKLDS
+1807 KTELSRTLSQY
-1820 MVEGL
+1820 GL
-1825 DFFIKDGKDVID
+1825 EIADY
-1837 DFSNWIEGLDPTI
+1837 SNWIENLDPTL
-1850 GIGTELSTE
+1850 T
-1859 GLESGLVL
+1859 
-1867 LAQQAYNAGKDVQ
+1867 VQ
-1880 TALAP
+1880 TDNTQLKGLLQNVVIAAQAVGKNAEEALKP
-1885 AIAMLEELTGT
+1885 VVEYLEAITGT
-1896 KINVQYEEE
+1896 HIEFQWEYEY
-1905 EFDSGGRYISAKS
+1905 SGAFKSEDAALHAGWEKVGGGIYRHPKALKTVSIS
-1918 MEGLLAQGW
+1918 G
-1927 HVGKG
+1927 GKG
-1932 GKLVRT
+1932 GGLYN
-1938 KAITAVSASKAG
+1938 KAFTAPNLGNNGG
-1950 SPYDKFVAP
+1950 STG
-1959 SVSSSGKSSSSGSSG
+1959 SSS
-1974 SSGSEK
+1974 SEK
-1980 KESTWEN
+1980 KETTWEN

-1995 TEEINEALRRREKLE
+1995 TEEINEALRQREKLE
-2010 KEYDRILE
+2010 REYDRILE

-2090 PNTGLLKIDWDAIDA
+2090 PNTGLLKIDWDAIDD

-2141 KVTELQKEG
+2141 KVIELQKEG

-2173 DNYQDLS
+2173 DGYQDLS

-2201 RQIRDNTKTEEDIN
+2201 RQIRDNTQTEEDIN

-2291 DFWNQTYDLLTSAF
+2291 DFWNQTYDLLTNAF

-2364 DKNLVTSNGISLHY
+2364 DKNLVTSDGLSLHY
-2378 NGSNWVDSKGNIYN
+2378 NGSNWVDNKGNIYS

-2407 MTKAPTPSG
+2407 MTKAPAPSG
-2416 GGSSSS
+2416 GGSSSG
-2422 SGGRGAFSI
+2422 SGGSGAFSI

-2436 ADPNAI
+2436 ADPDAI

-2487 FRKKDLTP
+2487 FRKKDLTA

>member
-1 MANKKINISLGISAD
+1 MADKKINISLGISAD

-24 EKLQSEFDQV
+24 EKLQSEFDKV

-50 IQSRLK
+50 IQTRLK

-126 KYLKTLSQESKRL
+126 KYLKTLSQESKHL
-139 EDLEKKQNRLKQA
+139 EDLEKKQNKLKQA
-152 KSALAQLEQ
+152 QSALAQLEQ
-161 TKKSAKSKTPVDDRW
+161 TKKSVKSKKEVADSW
-176 LKGKNTQLAKLQE
+176 LKGLNTQLAKKQE
-189 TLAVQKQTEEAVQ
+189 TLAAQKQTEEAVQ
-202 SVYKAQGL
+202 SIYKAQGL
-210 KGKKIGDTE
+210 KGKKVGDTE
-219 VNINGTITSLNKIR
+219 VNINGTVTSLNQIR
-233 EEAGETATKIAEMEQ
+233 KEAGKTATEIAAMEQ

-254 SKSDLSQLNQ
+254 SKSDFNQLNQ
-264 DIKTQNDLIG
+264 DIQAQRDLIV

-281 NLQTDNPTTALK
+281 KLQTDNPTTALK
-293 KLKTALEQAGVSME
+293 KLKTALQQAGVSME

-320 WLNNLN
+320 WLSNLN

-354 GKAVRD
+354 GQSVRD

-411 AMTEIAVVSDFSV
+411 AMTEIAVVSDFSI

-503 TSAKRINDVY
+503 TSAQRVNDVY

-670 TELVNAAYDSTG
+670 TELVNAAYNSTG
-682 SGQRQFEKTLDSLAA
+682 SGQKQFEKTLDSLTS

-714 NNEIIGVAVTL
+714 NNEIIGAAVTL
-725 LTDLLTAINGIIDG
+725 LTGLLTAINGIIDG

-787 NSSSTTTTNANSIVQ
+787 NSSSTSTTTANSIVQ
-802 TRTFIQNGKT
+802 TRSFIQNGKT
-812 SAKNWVQG
+812 SAKNWIQG
-820 WKSAGGV
+820 WKSAGGA

-837 FSNSLNKVGQS
+837 FNNSLNKVGQS

-853 SDIEKNLQNQVYSGL
+853 TNMEKDLLKQVYS
-868 GDISK
+868 SK
-873 GIDKKLLGKDFSE
+873 GLSYSMADDKILKSDFSKI
-886 LNSLSAQLKL
+886 NSLSAQLKL
-896 GKISAEDFQNQLVTW
+896 GKINAEDFSNQLRIW
-911 GVKEQEAA
+911 GVSEQDAM
-919 KITKDYTN
+919 KITEDYTN
-927 QIALQQEKMQSLSQ
+927 QIATQQKKMQSLSQ
-941 TGMALG
+941 TGTALG
-947 MSFTILGG
+947 MSFAILGG

-984 LPVVE
+984 LPAVE
-989 KGITWLSGVS
+989 KGITWLSGVLNI
-999 GVASKTLNIYVAAF
+999 APKTLNIYVAAF
-1013 AAIVA
+1013 AAAVA
-1018 AVVAIVS
+1018 AVVFIVNS
-1025 LIKKNS
+1025 IKKNS

-1052 TAQAYD
+1052 ASKAYD
-1058 DLLSKKSEFD
+1058 ELLNKKTEFD
-1068 KLTTSLETLT
+1068 KLNSSLESLT
-1078 QGTLEWRKA
+1078 QGSLEWKKALLEINNEILNLKSQFPDLKIAIDEVTGRMSVSNWGDILKKQQEYLQNTQDNLIMTTLKQAKDQLENDNREIDKNKNLTEEQKKNQKAQKQTSYELSNAIQLKSLSGGKDNRAVSNFVNLVLQDNLYNKSDDSYYSILEKYKSEGKSELKKKYNTASKRKA
-1087 LAEANNEVINL
+1087 RYEELFGIGTAEGKSNAEIKEALINQSVMEKYRNQTEKISKLSDNNQALVSAFSGDYTLRPEEMQKLLNTPLSEYDKNLLAEALGVTPQQIQGMMGSARVEIFKGMKTLYKPFTDKDLDTDWLNEFGYSVIQSLGKQISEMSNESA
-1098 QKEFP
+1098 KEY
-1103 ELEVSVDKATGQLK
+1103 
-1117 IDNWADVLEAQ
+1117 LEAFN
-1128 AERVEATNKQLTM
+1128 EA
-1141 AQINENNKRLELTK
+1141 INNTGLQEEEKKRLE
-1155 KGIRSDK
+1155 
-1162 ELTPDEKASKQEA
+1162 
-1175 EKMKTES
+1175 
-1182 TNVALISSLISKY
+1182 
-1195 QTKANEGILQNL
+1195 
-1207 AETIFKDM
+1207 
-1215 TYEVE
+1215 
-1220 VKDARANGSNKS
+1220 
-1232 KVNTAHKETR
+1232 
-1242 TSNVYESKVNA
+1242 
-1253 EANKAVNSLSASQ
+1253 
-1266 RKTKAEEVF
+1266 
-1275 GKDAIANMKD
+1275 
-1285 EEIKSA
+1285 
-1291 LRDYEKGVAI
+1291 
-1301 ENITKKVAN
+1301 
-1310 LTPNQQELLNRI
+1310 
-1322 QGTYTGTKSGWN
+1322 
-1334 TAKEKI
+1334 
-1340 FSDEDAKIIQDILGL
+1340 
-1355 DNIQAVFDMAK
+1355 
-1366 SGTEAISANIKDIE
+1366 
-1380 TQFNEL
+1380 
-1386 GEDYSGS
+1386 
-1393 FLDQFSADNLSNIA
+1393 
-1407 SQVDEMS
+1407 
-1414 IKNAKAYLDA
+1414 
-1424 YSEALDGVKKE
+1424 
-1435 DKARLDNYL
+1435 NYL
-1444 SSIDLSDAVQVFD
+1444 SSIDLSDAAQVLD
-1457 AKEFMKNL
+1457 AKEFMKSL

-1474 FWATANAAVEPY
+1474 FWATANTAVKPY

-1503 GEVRNLVENG
+1503 GEVRNLIENG

-1535 LQTGIDEWTYIGKD
+1535 LQTGIDEWTYVGKD
-1549 NNDLLRQINE
+1549 SNDLLRQINE

-1564 GEHIVGNL
+1564 GDHIVGNL
-1572 QDSVER
+1572 QDSVEK
-1578 GKAYGTIIENNDK
+1578 GKEYGKIIESDDDLEK
-1591 LGKNLATLAENGY
+1591 KLATLAENGY
-1604 EGTSFKSY
+1604 EGTSFKSA
-1612 ELKGMAELLGIAVEN
+1612 ELKEMAETLGIAVEN

-1633 AKKLIDAYNMYKNL
+1633 ANKLIDAYNMYKNL

-1664 QYDLTGDFGTF
+1664 QYDLTGNFGTF
-1675 TGDLTTDEQDKII
+1675 TGDLNSKEQEEIM

-1693 KYNGAMEYYNKL
+1693 KYNGAMEYYNQLKEKAGIDSDEFNL
-1705 VEEANYEGEH
+1705 K
-1715 LSVQLADQ
+1715 LADE
-1723 AIQLF
+1723 AVQLF
-1728 KLQNQYKKTAGSID
+1728 KLRKQYDKTAESID
-1742 NYKDVLL
+1742 GYRDVLL
-1749 QGESAG
+1749 QGKSAG
-1755 TDYYNALATTKTE
+1755 TDYYNALATAKTD
-1768 LSTLFNVDKKLITDD
+1768 LSTLFNVDKGLITDD
-1783 FIQQYTQDIYNLA
+1783 FIQQYSQDIYNLA
-1796 EGGEVGTQAFQ
+1796 EGGEAGTQAFNHLRDALLNIQ
-1807 NLWEAMKQIKLDS
+1807 KTELSQTLS
-1820 MVEGL
+1820 QYGL
-1825 DFFIKDGKDVID
+1825 EIADY
-1837 DFSNWIEGLDPTI
+1837 SNWIENLDPTL
-1850 GIGTELSTE
+1850 T
-1859 GLESGLVL
+1859 
-1867 LAQQAYNAGKDVQ
+1867 VQ
-1880 TALAP
+1880 TDDTQLKGLLQNVVIAAQAVGKNAEEALKP
-1885 AIAMLEELTGT
+1885 VVKYLEAITGT
-1896 KINVQYEEE
+1896 HIEFQWEYEYSGAFKSEDAALQAGWE
-1905 EFDSGGRYISAKS
+1905 KVGGGVYRHPKALKTVSISGGNGG
-1918 MEGLLAQGW
+1918 GLYNRAF
-1927 HVGKG
+1927 
-1932 GKLVRT
+1932 
-1938 KAITAVSASKAG
+1938 TAPNLGNNG
-1950 SPYDKFVAP
+1950 SPT
-1959 SVSSSGKSSSSGSSG
+1959 GGSS
-1974 SSGSEK
+1974 SEK
-1980 KESTWEN
+1980 KETTWEN

-1995 TEEINEALRRREKLE
+1995 TEEINEALRQREKLE
-2010 KEYDRILE
+2010 REYDRILE
-2018 RRGSTFREL
+2018 RRGSTFQEL
-2027 RKNYNAQ
+2027 RKNYNVQ

-2040 EIALQNQL
+2040 EIQLQEQL
-2048 RAGRLAQLNALSS
+2048 RSGRLAQLNALSS
-2061 ETYKGQDSDGNELIK
+2061 EIYKGQDSEGNELIK

-2090 PNTGLLKIDWDAIDA
+2090 PNTGLLKIDWDAIDS

-2173 DNYQDLS
+2173 DDYQDLS

-2201 RQIRDNTKTEEDIN
+2201 RQIRDNTQTEEDIN

-2291 DFWNQTYDLLTSAF
+2291 DFWNQTYEL
-2305 TESGEINLAS
+2305 LAS
-2315 QVWELLK
+2315 GFSADGNLNQASQLWNLLQ

-2349 SHGYANWNMYKAKEI
+2349 SQGYANWNMYKAKEI
-2364 DKNLVTSNGISLHY
+2364 DKSLTTGDGRQLTY
-2378 NGSNWVDSKGNIYN
+2378 DGKQWKDSSGNIYS
-2392 GVDYDSKIGGFTYSG
+2392 GVDYDSSIGQFIYSG
-2407 MTKAPTPSG
+2407 ITPAKKPSPSG
-2416 GGSSSS
+2416 ADRGSYGSV
-2422 SGGRGAFSI
+2422 GI
-2431 GSRVK
+2431 GSRVRVNSK
-2436 ADPNAI
+2436 TP
-2442 IYADS
+2442 IYSNS
-2447 YGGGG
+2447 YGGGAG
-2452 GSQYYRN
+2452 RQYYAN
-2459 DPIYT
+2459 DPIYN
-2464 ILDENNGYYLTRYHG
+2464 ILDENNGYYLVRHHKL
-2479 VSGGYTGW
+2479 SSGYTGW
-2487 FRKKDLTP
+2487 FKKSDVKA
-2495 YKTGGIA
+2495 YKKGGLA

-2515 NPELILNAR
+2515 SPELILNAR
-2524 DTENFIAL
+2524 DTENFIEL
-2532 KDILSSIMDRKGL
+2532 KNILGSLMKSGITQTTSS
-2545 QNNTQSVGD
+2545 SVGD
-2554 MYFNIDINVDEIS
+2554 MYFDIDINVDEIS
-2567 NDYDVEDLSKKI
+2567 NDYDVEQLKKKI
-2579 KQELTDS
+2579 KQDITND
-2586 AMYRNVNLVNFIR
+2586 AMYRNVNLINLIR

>member
-1 MANKKINISLGISAD
+1 MADKKINISLGISAD

-24 EKLQSEFDQV
+24 EKLQSEFDKV

-50 IQSRLK
+50 IQTRLK

-94 IQQLDTASK
+94 IQQLDAASK

-139 EDLEKKQNRLKQA
+139 EDLEKKQNRLKQTQ
-152 KSALAQLEQ
+152 SALAQLER
-161 TKKSAKSKTPVDDRW
+161 TKKSAKSKKEVADSY
-176 LKGKNTQLAKLQE
+176 LKGLNTQLAKKQE
-189 TLAVQKQTEEAVQ
+189 TLAAQKQTEEAVQ
-202 SVYKAQGL
+202 SIYKAQGL
-210 KGKKIGDTE
+210 KGKKVGDTE
-219 VNINGTITSLNKIR
+219 VNINGTVTSLNQIR
-233 EEAGETATKIAEMEQ
+233 KEAGKTATEIAAMEQ
-248 RIQQYI
+248 KIQQYI
-254 SKSDLSQLNQ
+254 SKSDFNQLNQ
-264 DIKTQNDLIG
+264 DIQAQKDLIV

-281 NLQTDNPTTALK
+281 KLQTDNPTTALK
-293 KLKTALEQAGVSME
+293 KLKTALQQAGVSME

-320 WLNNLN
+320 WLSNLN
-326 TSALEKFRNGLQGV
+326 TSALEKFRSGLQGV

-354 GKAVRD
+354 GQSVRD

-424 NDMWAQLP
+424 NDMWGQLP

-503 TSAKRINDVY
+503 TSAQRVNDVY

-631 LSQRWNDLDILT
+631 LSKRWNDLDILT

-670 TELVNAAYDSTG
+670 TELVNAAYNSTG
-682 SGQRQFEKTLDSLAA
+682 SGQKQFEKTLDSLAS

-714 NNEIIGVAVTL
+714 NNEIIGAAVTL
-725 LTDLLTAINGIIDG
+725 LTGLLTAINGIIDG

-787 NSSSTTTTNANSIVQ
+787 SSSSTSTTTANSIVQ
-802 TRTFIQNGKT
+802 TRSFIQNGKA
-812 SAKNWVQG
+812 SAKNWIQG
-820 WKSAGGV
+820 WKSAGGA

-853 SDIEKNLQNQVYSGL
+853 TNMEKDLLKQVYS
-868 GDISK
+868 SK
-873 GIDKKLLGKDFSE
+873 GLSYSMADDKVLKSDFSKI
-886 LNSLSAQLKL
+886 NSLSAQLKL
-896 GKISAEDFQNQLVTW
+896 GKINAEDFSNQLRIW
-911 GVKEQEAA
+911 GVSEQDAM
-919 KITKDYTN
+919 KITEDYTN
-927 QIALQQEKMQSLSQ
+927 QIATQQEKMQSLSQ
-941 TGMALG
+941 TGIALG
-947 MSFTILGG
+947 MSFIILGG

-978 MGISMA
+978 VGISMA
-984 LPVVE
+984 LPAVE
-989 KGITWLSGVS
+989 KGITWLSGVLN
-999 GVASKTLNIYVAAF
+999 VAPKTLNIYVAAF
-1013 AAIVA
+1013 AAAVA
-1018 AVVAIVS
+1018 AVIVIAA

-1052 TAQAYD
+1052 ASKAYD
-1058 DLLSKKSEFD
+1058 DLLSKKTEFD

-1087 LAEANNEVINL
+1087 LAEANNEVISL

-1103 ELEVSVDKATGQLK
+1103 ELKVSVDKATGQLK

-1128 AERVEATNKQLTM
+1128 TERVEATNKQLTM
-1141 AQINENNKRLELTK
+1141 AQINENNKQLEITK
-1155 KGIRSDK
+1155 KDIRSDK
-1162 ELTPDEKASKQEA
+1162 ELTSEEKTKKEEA
-1175 EKMKTES
+1175 EKLKTES

-1195 QTKANEGILQNL
+1195 QTEANKDILQNL
-1207 AETIFKDM
+1207 AETIFKDI
-1215 TYEVE
+1215 TYKVE
-1220 VKDARANGSNKS
+1220 VKDTIS
-1232 KVNTAHKETR
+1232 KGNNTTPVNTTHKETR
-1242 TSNVYESKVNA
+1242 TSNVYEKKVNA
-1253 EANKAVNSLSASQ
+1253 DANKAVNSLSTSQ
-1266 RKTKAEEVF
+1266 RKTKAEELF
-1275 GKDAIANMKD
+1275 GKDAVANMKD
-1285 EEIKSA
+1285 DEIKDA
-1291 LRDYEKGVAI
+1291 LKDYEKGIAI
-1301 ENITKKVAN
+1301 EKITKQVAN
-1310 LTPNQQELLNRI
+1310 LTPDQQELLNRI
-1322 QGTYTGTKSGWN
+1322 QGTYTGTKSDWS
-1334 TAKEKI
+1334 TAKEKT
-1340 FSDEDAKIIQDILGL
+1340 FSDEDAKVIQDILGL
-1355 DNIQAVFDMAK
+1355 DNTQAVLDMAK
-1366 SGTEAISANIKDIE
+1366 NGTEAISTNIANIE
-1380 TQFNEL
+1380 TQFEKI
-1386 GEDYSGS
+1386 GEDYTGS

-1414 IKNAKAYLDA
+1414 TKNTRAYLDA
-1424 YSEALDGVKKE
+1424 YSEALDGVKEE
-1435 DKARLDNYL
+1435 DRARLDNYL
-1444 SSIDLSDAVQVFD
+1444 SSIDLSDAVQVLD

-1474 FWATANAAVEPY
+1474 FWATANAAVKPY

-1503 GEVRNLVENG
+1503 GEVRSLVENG

-1530 ADSDF
+1530 ADTDF

-1564 GEHIVGNL
+1564 GGHIVENL
-1572 QDSVER
+1572 QNSVKKGEEYKKKIDADED
-1578 GKAYGTIIENNDK
+1578 GSTAKDLK
-1591 LGKNLATLAENGY
+1591 LLAENGY
-1604 EGTSFKSY
+1604 SGVNYDRKKLEELATTLNIATEG
-1612 ELKGMAELLGIAVEN
+1612 
-1627 LSDEGI
+1627 LSEEGI
-1633 AKKLIDAYNMYKNL
+1633 ANKLIDAYNMVANL
-1647 GENEEA
+1647 ADNKDA
-1653 VRKELVNNASR
+1653 VKKELVNNASR
-1664 QYDLTGDFGTF
+1664 QYDLTGDFGTY
-1675 TGDLTTDEQDKII
+1675 TGNLTTEEQEDIMK
-1688 TAQLN
+1688 AQLIKN
-1693 KYNGAMEYYNKL
+1693 TGAMELYNKL
-1705 VEEANYEGEH
+1705 KAETNDTSKKLNVE
-1715 LSVQLADQ
+1715 LADE
-1723 AIQLF
+1723 AIQLV
-1728 KLQNQYKKTAGSID
+1728 KLTDRYKVATKKVEDYRDI
-1742 NYKDVLL
+1742 LI

-1755 TDYYNALATTKTE
+1755 TDFFAALDNAKSD
-1768 LSTLFNVDKKLITDD
+1768 LSTLFNVDKELITED
-1783 FIQQYTQDIYNLA
+1783 FIQQYAQDIYDLA

-1807 NLWEAMKQIKLDS
+1807 NLWEAIKQIKLDS
-1820 MVEGL
+1820 IVEGL
-1825 DFFIKDGKDVID
+1825 DFFIEDNEGIID

-1859 GLESGLVL
+1859 GLESGLTL

-1885 AIAMLEELTGT
+1885 AIARLEELTGT
-1896 KINVQYEEE
+1896 KIDIQYEEE

-1927 HVGKG
+1927 HVGKD

-1938 KAITAVSASKAG
+1938 KAIAAISASKAG
-1950 SPYDKFVAP
+1950 SPYDKFVVP
-1959 SVSSSGKSSSSGSSG
+1959 SRSSSGKGSAGGSS
-1974 SSGSEK
+1974 SEK

-2048 RAGRLAQLNALSS
+2048 RAGRLAQLNTLSS

-2090 PNTGLLKIDWDAIDA
+2090 PNTGLLKIDWDAIDD

-2173 DNYQDLS
+2173 DDYQDLS

-2201 RQIRDNTKTEEDIN
+2201 RQIRDNTQTEEDIN

-2291 DFWNQTYDLLTSAF
+2291 DFWNQTYEL
-2305 TESGEINLAS
+2305 LAS
-2315 QVWELLK
+2315 GFSADGNLNQASQLWNLLQ

-2349 SHGYANWNMYKAKEI
+2349 SQGYANWNMYKAKEI
-2364 DKNLVTSNGISLHY
+2364 DKNLVTSDGLSLHY
-2378 NGSNWVDSKGNIYN
+2378 NGSNWVDNKGNIYS

-2416 GGSSSS
+2416 GGSSSG
-2422 SGGRGAFSI
+2422 SGGSGAFSI

-2436 ADPNAI
+2436 ADPDAI

-2452 GSQYYRN
+2452 GSQYYKN

-2487 FRKKDLTP
+2487 FRKKDLTA

-2554 MYFNIDINVDEIS
+2554 MYFNIDINIDKLS
-2567 NDYDVEDLSKKI
+2567 NDYDVEDLNKKI

>member
-1 MANKKINISLGISAD
+1 MADKKINISLGISAD

-24 EKLQSEFDQV
+24 EKLQSEFDKV

-50 IQSRLK
+50 IQTRLK

-139 EDLEKKQNRLKQA
+139 EDLEKKQNRLKQTQ
-152 KSALAQLEQ
+152 SALAQLEQ
-161 TKKSAKSKTPVDDRW
+161 TKKSAKSKRQVADSY
-176 LKGKNTQLAKLQE
+176 LKGLNTRLAKTQE
-189 TLAVQKQTEEAVQ
+189 TLAAQKQTEEAVQ
-202 SVYKAQGL
+202 SIYKAQGL

-219 VNINGTITSLNKIR
+219 VNINGTVTSLNQIR
-233 EEAGETATKIAEMEQ
+233 KEAGETATKIAEMKQ
-248 RIQQYI
+248 KIQQYI
-254 SKSDLSQLNQ
+254 SESDFNQLNQ
-264 DIKTQNDLIG
+264 DIQAQRDLIV

-281 NLQTDNPTTALK
+281 KLQTDNPTTALK
-293 KLKTALEQAGVSME
+293 KLKTALQQAGVSME

-320 WLNNLN
+320 WLSNLN
-326 TSALEKFRNGLQGV
+326 TSALEKFRSGLQGV

-354 GKAVRD
+354 GQSVRD

-424 NDMWAQLP
+424 NDMWGQLP

-503 TSAKRINDVY
+503 TSAQRVNDVY

-534 ASIAHSVNMEFE
+534 AAIAHSVNMEFE

-631 LSQRWNDLDILT
+631 LSKRWNDLDILT

-670 TELVNAAYDSTG
+670 TELVNAAYNSTG
-682 SGQRQFEKTLDSLAA
+682 SGQKQFEKTLDSLAS

-714 NNEIIGVAVTL
+714 NNEIIGAAVTL
-725 LTDLLTAINGIIDG
+725 LTGLLTAINGIING

-787 NSSSTTTTNANSIVQ
+787 NSSSTTTTTPNSVVQ
-802 TRTFIQNGKT
+802 TRTFIQNGKA
-812 SAKNWVQG
+812 SAKNWIQG

-853 SDIEKNLQNQVYSGL
+853 SGMEKNLQNQVYSGL

-911 GVKEQEAA
+911 GVKEQEAT

-941 TGMALG
+941 TGTALG
-947 MSFTILGG
+947 MSLIILGR

-964 EEFGKVLQTVGAAL
+964 EEFGKVLQTMGAAL

-984 LPVVE
+984 LPAVE
-989 KGITWLSGVS
+989 KGITWLSGVL
-999 GVASKTLNIYVAAF
+999 GVVPKTLNIYIAAF
-1013 AAIVA
+1013 AAAVA
-1018 AVVAIVS
+1018 AVVFIVNS
-1025 LIKKNS
+1025 IKKNS
-1031 PEAQLEKASK
+1031 PEAKLEKAAKATKKAQTAADEASK
-1041 ATEKAKEMAEG
+1041 A
-1052 TAQAYD
+1052 YD
-1058 DLLSKKSEFD
+1058 ELTSKKENFD
-1068 KLTTSLETLT
+1068 KLNTSLETLT
-1078 QGTLEWRKA
+1078 QGSLEWKKA
-1087 LAEANNEVINL
+1087 LLEVNNEILNL
-1098 QKEFP
+1098 KSQFP
-1103 ELEVSVDKATGQLK
+1103 ELEIAVDEVTGKMSVSNWGDILKKQQEYLQSARDNLIMTTLKQNKRQLEADEQEIQNNKDLTEEQKKNQIEYKQASYVLSNKVQLQSLTAGGKNEAVSSFANLALKDNLYDKDKDKHYSILDKYRSNAESSIDTKYNSKAKRKTRYEELYGVGSAENKKDSEIKEALINQSTMEQYRNQAEKISRLSDTNQTLVSAFSGNYTLNPEEMNKLLSTSISEEDKKAIAEALGVTSKQVEGMMGNARIEVFEGKKTLYKPFADKKIDTNLLSDLSYSQIQVLGNQIGEMSDENATKYIEAFNEAVSDSKLGENEQKQLK
-1117 IDNWADVLEAQ
+1117 D
-1128 AERVEATNKQLTM
+1128 
-1141 AQINENNKRLELTK
+1141 
-1155 KGIRSDK
+1155 
-1162 ELTPDEKASKQEA
+1162 
-1175 EKMKTES
+1175 
-1182 TNVALISSLISKY
+1182 
-1195 QTKANEGILQNL
+1195 
-1207 AETIFKDM
+1207 
-1215 TYEVE
+1215 
-1220 VKDARANGSNKS
+1220 
-1232 KVNTAHKETR
+1232 
-1242 TSNVYESKVNA
+1242 
-1253 EANKAVNSLSASQ
+1253 
-1266 RKTKAEEVF
+1266 
-1275 GKDAIANMKD
+1275 
-1285 EEIKSA
+1285 
-1291 LRDYEKGVAI
+1291 
-1301 ENITKKVAN
+1301 
-1310 LTPNQQELLNRI
+1310 
-1322 QGTYTGTKSGWN
+1322 
-1334 TAKEKI
+1334 
-1340 FSDEDAKIIQDILGL
+1340 
-1355 DNIQAVFDMAK
+1355 
-1366 SGTEAISANIKDIE
+1366 
-1380 TQFNEL
+1380 
-1386 GEDYSGS
+1386 
-1393 FLDQFSADNLSNIA
+1393 
-1407 SQVDEMS
+1407 
-1414 IKNAKAYLDA
+1414 
-1424 YSEALDGVKKE
+1424 
-1435 DKARLDNYL
+1435 YL
-1444 SSIDLSDAVQVFD
+1444 SSIDLSDTVQVLD

-1465 GMDETQIEK
+1465 GMDKNQIEK
-1474 FWATANAAVEPY
+1474 FWATANAAVKPY

-1503 GEVRNLVENG
+1503 GEVRSLVENG
-1513 EKTFSSSNKES
+1513 EKTFSSSDKES
-1524 LVSAGF
+1524 LVSTGF

-1535 LQTGIDEWTYIGKD
+1535 LQTGIDEWTYIEKD
-1549 NNDLLRQINE
+1549 SNDLLRQIDE
-1559 KVAQI
+1559 KVGQI
-1564 GEHIVGNL
+1564 GETIVGGL
-1572 QDSVER
+1572 QESI
-1578 GKAYGTIIENNDK
+1578 KAGEKYQPIIEGNKELKDDLELLK
-1591 LGKNLATLAENGY
+1591 ENGL
-1604 EGTSFKSY
+1604 EGTTFGEDDGKR
-1612 ELKGMAELLGIAVEN
+1612 LKEMAGQLGIDTTN
-1627 LSDEGI
+1627 LSVEGI
-1633 AKKLIDAYNMYKNL
+1633 ANKLIDAIKMADNL
-1647 GENEEA
+1647 ASNKEA
-1653 VRKELVNNASR
+1653 AQSEKLNAASR
-1664 QYDLTGDFGTF
+1664 QYDLTGNFGTF
-1675 TGDLTTDEQDKII
+1675 TGSLDEDEQITI
-1688 TAQLN
+1688 MTAQLN
-1693 KYNGAMEYYNKL
+1693 KYNGAMEYYNQLKEKAGIDSDNFNL
-1705 VEEANYEGEH
+1705 K
-1715 LSVQLADQ
+1715 LADE
-1723 AIQLF
+1723 AVQLF
-1728 KLQNQYKKTAGSID
+1728 KLRKQYDETAESID
-1742 NYKDVLL
+1742 DYKDVLL
-1749 QGESAG
+1749 QGENAG
-1755 TDYYNALATTKTE
+1755 NDYYNALATAKTD
-1768 LSTLFNVDKKLITDD
+1768 LSTLFNVDKGLLTDD
-1783 FIQQYTQDIYNLA
+1783 FIKQYAQDIYNLA
-1796 EGGEVGTQAFQ
+1796 EGGEVGTQAFN
-1807 NLWEAMKQIKLDS
+1807 NLNEALGHLAWEQAS
-1820 MVEGL
+1820 
-1825 DFFIKDGKDVID
+1825 
-1837 DFSNWIEGLDPTI
+1837 SNLKKAVGSSLEDNGFNVDQLAQYIEDLDPTLEVKYFSDTSPLTNLFSQI
-1850 GIGTELSTE
+1850 ITLANQANKDAMAELSP
-1859 GLESGLVL
+1859 L
-1867 LAQQAYNAGKDVQ
+1867 LLSIEK
-1880 TALAP
+1880 
-1885 AIAMLEELTGT
+1885 LTGV
-1896 KINVQYEEE
+1896 KINLDYTYEYA
-1905 EFDSGGRYISAKS
+1905 FPNVRSQAQLDKAKAS
-1918 MEGLLAQGW
+1918 LEAQGW
-1927 HVGKG
+1927 EDMGNGKFRRVTG
-1932 GKLVRT
+1932 IKSSTSG
-1938 KAITAVSASKAG
+1938 
-1950 SPYDKFVAP
+1950 Y
-1959 SVSSSGKSSSSGSSG
+1959 SSSGGSSLEGATLPSRNNSSGSSG
-1974 SSGSEK
+1974 SSSSEK

-2090 PNTGLLKIDWDAIDA
+2090 PNTGLLKIDWDAIDD

-2173 DNYQDLS
+2173 DDYQDLS

-2201 RQIRDNTKTEEDIN
+2201 RQIRDNTQTEEDIN

-2291 DFWNQTYDLLTSAF
+2291 DFWNQTYDLLTNAF

-2364 DKNLVTSNGISLHY
+2364 DKNLVTSDGLSLHY
-2378 NGSNWVDSKGNIYN
+2378 NGSNWVDNKGNIYS

-2407 MTKAPTPSG
+2407 MTKAPAPSG
-2416 GGSSSS
+2416 GGSS
-2422 SGGRGAFSI
+2422 GGSGAFSI

-2436 ADPNAI
+2436 ADPDAI

-2487 FRKKDLTP
+2487 FRKKDLTA

>member
-1 MANKKINISLGISAD
+1 MDKKIRISLNINTELGNIQSKMSQLQQQ
-16 LNDFQKKI
+16 LNKVQ
-24 EKLQSEFDQV
+24 LNGLSGRALV
-34 KFSDLSSEK
+34 SD
-43 ISKVFDN
+43 FDN
-50 IQSRLK
+50 IQNRIG
-56 KLQELTDKSPSLLGK
+56 KLQELADRPLTVKSDFSK
-71 TDYKQAEK
+71 AEK
-79 EVGNLQTDISKLVRE
+79 ETLSIQTAIKKLTKEVDQLQTASNKKKLELLPNDQKQKIEKANSALSTYEKSINKTISKTNELKKAEKDLSSIQEELSRE
-94 IQQLDTASK
+94 QK
-103 EGKLK
+103 
-108 ILPKGEQERLEKL
+108 
-121 NEATK
+121 
-126 KYLKTLSQESKRL
+126 KTLTSQSAIEAKTTNLENIKRQL
-139 EDLEKKQNRLKQA
+139 REANRLKQA
-152 KSALAQLEQ
+152 TAEAYKQ
-161 TKKSAKSKTPVDDRW
+161 
-176 LKGKNTQLAKLQE
+176 KGW
-189 TLAVQKQTEEAVQ
+189 
-202 SVYKAQGL
+202 S
-210 KGKKIGDTE
+210 TE
-219 VNINGTITSLNKIR
+219 VTGRKYKSSTEVDVNGQKVALKDITEKVIR
-233 EEAGETATKIAEMEQ
+233 LK
-248 RIQQYI
+248 
-254 SKSDLSQLNQ
+254 
-264 DIKTQNDLIG
+264 
-274 KLEEEIG
+274 EEE
-281 NLQTDNPTTALK
+281 T
-293 KLKTALEQAGVSME
+293 KLTN
-307 DIGDLT
+307 D
-313 KKEDIEA
+313 
-320 WLNNLN
+320 LNNLTTSEKINEINQRLKVQNETVDTLTTQWKELNLAEKSKAFN
-326 TSALEKFRNGLQGV
+326 TLKEAAQQLGISLEGIGGVDDVETLINRFQQLEKNGIDAVDTALRQLKT
-340 EKATGEVQPELEKM
+340 EIKSTTPSLDQISDKINQTGDEFNLASQ
-354 GKAVRD
+354 
-360 SADDF
+360 
-365 DAAER
+365 R
-370 AAQDLSTLKYQLM
+370 AQEFANLKSQVLS
-383 DFFSVT
+383 FFTIT
-389 GAIQLFRRAIQ
+389 GAIQLFQRAVQ

-405 VKELDA
+405 VKELDE

-424 NDMWAQLP
+424 GDMWKQLP
-432 RFTEQANE
+432 KFTEQANQ
-440 LGMAIKDTYAATTL
+440 LGKSIKDVYGATTL

-459 LDLDKSMK
+459 LDLNNSLK
-467 LATETLKMAAVAG
+467 LANETLKMAAVAG
-480 MDAANATD
+480 MDSKDATD
-488 AMTAALRGF
+488 AMTSALRGF
-497 NMELDE
+497 NMELNE
-503 TSAKRINDVY
+503 TSAQKINDVY
-513 SELAAITASDTQ
+513 SELAAISAADTQ
-525 EISTAMTKT
+525 EISTAMSKV
-534 ASIAHSVNMEFE
+534 ASLAHNVNMEFE
-546 TTAAFL
+546 TTASFL
-552 AQGIETTRE
+552 TQGIEATRE
-561 AAETI
+561 APETI
-566 GTMLKT
+566 GTALKT
-572 VIGRFSEVKS
+572 VIARFAEVKS
-582 LYTEGQLTGQDEEGE
+582 LVTKGQLTGADEEGE
-597 TIDVNKVQTALR
+597 VINVNKVQTALR
-609 AAGISMNEF
+609 SAGISMTAF
-618 LAGNEGLD
+618 LKGEEGLD
-626 QVFLR
+626 QVLLK
-631 LSQRWNDLDILT
+631 LSSRWNDLDVLT
-643 QRYIATQAAGSRQQS
+643 QRYIATMAAGSRQQS
-658 RFIAIMQDYAKT
+658 RFIAMMDNYAKT
-670 TELVNAAYDSTG
+670 TEFVNSAYNSAG
-682 SGQRQFEKTLDSLAA
+682 SGQRQFEKTLESLAA
-697 KLTKLKNAWDQF
+697 KLTKLKNAWDEF
-709 TMGLA
+709 AMGLT
-714 NNEIIGVAVTL
+714 NNVIIKGAVDS
-725 LTDLLTAINGIIDG
+725 LTFLLTAVNKLIDSL
-739 ISGGNGLIKSVVT
+739 SGGQGLIKSVMT
-752 LGAAFAG
+752 LGAVWG
-759 LKAGGAIIDKILRTG
+759 GIKLGGNLVDKALA
-774 FIQRKIDAFNGNI
+774 
-787 NSSSTTTTNANSIVQ
+787 S
-802 TRTFIQNGKT
+802 
-812 SAKNWVQG
+812 NWVQNKIKLTKG
-820 WKSAGGV
+820 DSETVANIRGTNTERTSYYQKGV
-827 GGKKDFLVSS
+827 NMANEFQRGF
-837 FSNSLNKVGQS
+837 QS
-848 FSVFS
+848 FKA
-853 SDIEKNLQNQVYSGL
+853 SDRKGGFFLENVL
-868 GDISK
+868 
-873 GIDKKLLGKDFSE
+873 GIDTKNNQIKKE
-886 LNSLSAQLKL
+886 LAKNVEDIKQDIAGSQEDYTMGYMAVPEDLDDQLTELDK
-896 GKISAEDFQNQLVTW
+896 KYKKNAISAEEYENSLVSL
-911 GVKEQEAA
+911 GASQESA
-919 KITKDYTN
+919 KARLGSFDK
-927 QIALQQEKMQSLSQ
+927 QQKKVQVNTQKLG
-941 TGMALG
+941 TATTVVGGAFMALAG
-947 MSFTILGG
+947 IFSMFGEKGQKVASVLATIGG
-955 VISSVIPGA
+955 VLVVIGQAIPAISKAYLALKATHPELLAIS
-964 EEFGKVLQTVGAAL
+964 AAL
-978 MGISMA
+978 TIIAGLVSVTLISM
-984 LPVVE
+984 
-989 KGITWLSGVS
+989 KQ
-999 GVASKTLNIYVAAF
+999 
-1013 AAIVA
+1013 
-1018 AVVAIVS
+1018 
-1025 LIKKNS
+1025 NS

-1052 TAQAYD
+1052 AAQAYD

-1128 AERVEATNKQLTM
+1128 AERVEATNKQLTI

-1155 KGIRSDK
+1155 KGISNDK
-1162 ELTPDEKASKQEA
+1162 ELTPDEKASKKEA

-1195 QTKANEGILQNL
+1195 QTKANEDILQNL
-1207 AETIFKDM
+1207 AETIFKDI

-1220 VKDARANGSNKS
+1220 VKDMRGNGSNKS
-1232 KVNTAHKETR
+1232 KANTTHKETR

-1266 RKTKAEEVF
+1266 RKTKAEGIF
-1275 GKDAIANMKD
+1275 GKDAVANMKD
-1285 EEIKSA
+1285 EEIKST
-1291 LRDYEKGVAI
+1291 LRDYEKGIAI
-1301 ENITKKVAN
+1301 ENITKQVAN

-1322 QGTYTGTKSGWN
+1322 QGTYTGTKGDWK
-1334 TAKEKI
+1334 TAQEKT
-1340 FSDEDAKIIQDILGL
+1340 FSDEDANVIKDILGL
-1355 DNIQAVFDMAK
+1355 DNTQAVFDMAK
-1366 SGTEAISANIKDIE
+1366 SGTDAISANIAQIE
-1380 TQFNEL
+1380 SQFTKFSNE
-1386 GEDYSGS
+1386 YSGS

-1414 IKNAKAYLDA
+1414 IANAKAYLDA

-1435 DKARLDNYL
+1435 DKKRLDNYL
-1444 SSIDLSDAVQVFD
+1444 SSIDLSDAVQVLD

-1493 QSLNE
+1493 QSFNE

-1530 ADSDF
+1530 ADTDF
-1535 LQTGIDEWTYIGKD
+1535 LQTGIDEWTYVGKD
-1549 NNDLLRQINE
+1549 SNDLLRQINE

-1572 QDSVER
+1572 QDSVKK
-1578 GKAYGTIIENNDK
+1578 GKAYGTIIERNDELGNK
-1591 LGKNLATLAENGY
+1591 LTTLAENGY
-1604 EGTSFKSY
+1604 EGTSFKSA
-1612 ELKGMAELLGIAVEN
+1612 ELKEMAETLGIAVEN

-1633 AKKLIDAYNMYKNL
+1633 ANKLIDSYNMYKNL

-1653 VRKELVNNASR
+1653 VKKELINNASR
-1664 QYDLTGDFGTF
+1664 QYDLTGDFGTY
-1675 TGDLTTDEQDKII
+1675 TGNLTSKEQKEIME
-1688 TAQLN
+1688 AQLVKN
-1693 KYNGAMEYYNKL
+1693 TGAMELYNKL
-1705 VEEANYEGEH
+1705 KAEANDTSKELNIE
-1715 LSVQLADQ
+1715 LADE
-1723 AIQLF
+1723 AIQLV
-1728 KLQNQYKKTAGSID
+1728 KLTDRYKVAAKKVGD
-1742 NYKDVLL
+1742 YRDVLI

-1755 TDYYNALATTKTE
+1755 TDFFAALDSAKTD
-1768 LSTLFNVDKKLITDD
+1768 LSTLFNVDKELITKD
-1783 FIQQYTQDIYNLA
+1783 FIRQYAQDIYNLA
-1796 EGGEVGTQAFQ
+1796 EGGEAGTLAFQ
-1807 NLWEAMKQIKLDS
+1807 HLNSAIETLKSNKLKAQIAEAGGNI
-1820 MVEGL
+1820 VT
-1825 DFFIKDGKDVID
+1825 FA
-1837 DFSNWIEGLDPTI
+1837 NWINNLDPSI
-1850 GIGTELSTE
+1850 SIGTELSTE
-1859 GLESGLVL
+1859 GLKAGLEVM
-1867 LAQQAYNAGKDVQ
+1867 AQKAAEAGKSVK

-1885 AIAMLEELTGT
+1885 IVAQIEQLTGT
-1896 KINVQYEEE
+1896 KIEIKYSEEE
-1905 EFDSGGRYISAKS
+1905 KEFDVRGGP
-1918 MEGLLAQGW
+1918 LLVAQGW
-1927 HVGKG
+1927 TPVGKRNG
-1932 GKLVRT
+1932 NRQRFRRT
-1938 KAITAVSASKAG
+1938 KGIDTVSATKTGGVENFFTAPPLG
-1950 SPYDKFVAP
+1950 S
-1959 SVSSSGKSSSSGSSG
+1959 SGSSSGSSGSSSGSSG

-2061 ETYKGQDSDGNELIK
+2061 ETYKGQDSEGNELIK

-2112 SAIEAYISRL
+2112 GAIEAYISRL

-2150 MQDYLDFEQKVYD
+2150 MQDYLDFEQKIYD

-2173 DNYQDLS
+2173 DDYQDLS

-2215 EKEARLAY
+2215 EKEGRLAY

-2416 GGSSSS
+2416 GGSSSN
-2422 SGGRGAFSI
+2422 SGGSGAFSI

-2567 NDYDVEDLSKKI
+2567 NDYDVENLSKKI